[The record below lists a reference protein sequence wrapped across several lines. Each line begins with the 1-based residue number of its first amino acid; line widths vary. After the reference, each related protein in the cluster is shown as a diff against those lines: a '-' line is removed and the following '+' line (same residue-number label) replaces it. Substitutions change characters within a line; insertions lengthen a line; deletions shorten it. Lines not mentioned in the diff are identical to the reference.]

1 MLQQNIK
8 TMSKLLLA
16 AGMAL
21 ICGAAAWG
29 KNNVPDFRYPETV
42 INDATKQIEKAD
54 KKGNHKALVDGLVR
68 LSIAKSQIS
77 ADYMPELI
85 NHVDSFA
92 ARVSDVRAKSLLLGL
107 ESDIVV
113 AAYQHESY
121 KYDSRQKAG
130 DMRPS
135 DPREWCRED
144 YEDRII
150 ELTDSILCHR
160 TELLATP
167 VKDYESILEMP
178 NVCPE
183 FVPSL
188 YDMLAHHCIAKIN
201 DLADSYSNVNENS
214 AARQCVA
221 GIYANLLASHEE
233 GSAPFIYS
241 ELQRIKDSENNSKA
255 AEAELKAHL
264 LDLADK
270 YKDSPYSVEILDYLV
285 DLDSSPRTVTLA
297 RKAVARHSNYPRI
310 NALRNFLKRIDQ
322 QIMGIS
328 YSEAAKPNEEILI
341 DINKKNVDRI
351 TIRAYSVDGISDI
364 RMKNLKQMKPMMEW
378 SANLNADDR
387 QTVRFPGLPTG
398 RYILVPEFIDR
409 NSHNAVIPDQTPSVL
424 TVSAIDIMMVN
435 RINGDYFL
443 MVVDTDSSKPIEGA
457 TVTVC
462 KDEDGKIVKSLRTD
476 ANGYAMLNSLN
487 DYGYYYFQ
495 AIVGND
501 HSRSLSTWLNYAST
515 EGSRHLKATVF
526 TDRGVYRP
534 GETVN
539 FAVAAYVSGMRF
551 LETAKKKSLT
561 VELQNTA
568 DETIASQTLQTDE
581 FGRVSGSFTLPTDGL
596 TGTFQLVVVSGDM
609 PVVWRNIEVSE
620 YKAPTFFIEIDREKS
635 ELSDLRHV
643 LIKGKAMTFSQM
655 PLAETD
661 VKVALSESFSWWW
674 DDMDFSDYETTVAT
688 DSNGEFSIRVP
699 AECFSAAKGE
709 IFVNAKVSATDS
721 RGETQTASAIL
732 KMGKLVSLPE
742 LSDITAN
749 ADKPVALSQD
759 LKNFDNLTYEITD
772 SASNV
777 VKKGALSPDN
787 ITIDANDIASGE
799 YTTKVSMP
807 DGSGSSS
814 FRLRLY
820 RFSDAMPAFDTP
832 MLIDNDTNIKCAA
845 DGSFAL
851 NWGNSKPHWFF
862 YVIACDG
869 NVTDYGWHHAEAG
882 MHKFTGKA
890 EFAPRGSSCL
900 CLYWTDKH
908 ETKSAFIT
916 LTPATPQDS
925 IEIVA
930 ETFRDNITPGGKE
943 TWKLRIKNNN
953 GKTFRSAVIANMYDA
968 ALNSICINTYR
979 FSPTYTTADEY
990 WQDFRDPSDCHSIIS
1005 SPLQMLDV
1013 ATFVAPWLN
1022 YYGRQLGYDYAV
1034 FECNSA
1040 PLRCYAAAPMAD
1052 AKLEECLVTK
1062 ESKTDAEATEPDRQQ
1077 SANLRDEGIKT
1088 AFFLPGLVTN
1098 EQGEVTFTFDVP
1110 NRNTQWQFSAV
1121 AYTDDLHAHYINR
1134 IVSAAKQLM
1143 VQPNLPRFVREG
1155 DCVTIS
1161 AAAQNNTDTEQTVD
1175 VIIDINGQKHAF
1187 KGIVL
1192 QAKSSKTV
1200 TASFNVPATTEIIVT
1215 TSVCQNGRTA
1225 DGQRDRIAVLPATT
1239 DVVEASP
1246 FYITADK
1253 SRADIAMPHFNHNGR
1268 LTLEYADNPAW
1279 YAASALPS
1287 MQQTAETAT
1296 AHIVNY
1302 YVATVASRIVADN
1315 QEIADAIAAW
1325 QKSPLKSRLEQNAD
1339 LKTIALDNTPWS
1351 RRAETETDMMAHIAD
1366 IADPATIQ
1374 YRQQRA
1380 LTALNDLQ
1388 RPDGGFEWFRGCR
1401 SSIWTTEEVLN
1412 LFGYLNEMGYYP
1424 ADDAIAQQIVKR
1436 AVEYCDNYY
1445 NKMSKREGA
1454 TRKSV
1459 IASASDYIFIRSM
1472 LPVTAPADS
1481 IKWIADGV
1489 VDMAASGWG
1498 DYSIMGKA
1506 KAAILLANCGRNDV
1520 ARNVVESLRQFAR
1533 KSGDRGTY
1541 WDIDGIDKVTLASTA
1556 LKALNKANPDDPMID
1571 DVRHWLLLAK
1581 ETQCWGGATKACDA
1595 INALLTTGKN
1605 WTATVRKAPQIKV
1618 GNIKI
1623 DTDAATP
1630 YFGYIR
1636 RSIDMKRNDGSI
1648 SIRRDKGCPAW
1659 GAVYCQYNAP
1669 ADSVKSH
1676 ANADIRIEKQFYV
1689 YNSANTLRPDATTE
1703 FAVGDRIQVR
1713 LTIRSERDLDFV
1725 ALTDNRGACFEP
1737 ADQLSVYEWQD
1748 GTGSYR
1754 ETRDSATNIF
1764 FSHISKGTYVIT
1776 YDVYANNA
1784 GTYTSSIASLQCQ
1797 YAPALT
1803 SHSAGATLTVE

>member
-1 MLQQNIK
+1 
-8 TMSKLLLA
+8 
-16 AGMAL
+16 MAL

-130 DMRPS
+130 DVRPS

-188 YDMLAHHCIAKIN
+188 YDMLAHHCIAEIN
-201 DLADSYSNVNENS
+201 DLADSYSKGNENS
-214 AARQCVA
+214 AAKQCVA
-221 GIYANLLASHEE
+221 GIYASLLASHEE

-241 ELQRIKDSENNSKA
+241 ELQRIKGSENNSKA

-264 LDLADK
+264 LDLANK

-285 DLDSSPRTVTLA
+285 DLDSSPRTVALA

-322 QIMGIS
+322 QTMGIS

-457 TVTVC
+457 TVTVR

-501 HSRSLSTWLNYAST
+501 HSRSLSTWLNNTST
-515 EGSRHLKATVF
+515 DDNRHLKASVF

-539 FAVAAYVSGMRF
+539 FAVAAYISGVRF

-568 DETIASQTLQTDE
+568 DKTIASQTLQTDE

-609 PVVWRNIEVSE
+609 PVVWKGIEVSE
-620 YKAPTFFIEIDREKS
+620 YKAPTFFIEINREKS
-635 ELSDLRHV
+635 ELSDLQHV
-643 LIKGKAMTFSQM
+643 TIKGKAMTFSQM

-688 DSNGEFSIRVP
+688 DSNGEFSICVP

-732 KMGKLVSLPE
+732 KMGKMASLPM
-742 LSDITAN
+742 LDNITAN
-749 ADKPVALSQD
+749 ADKPVALSRD

-777 VKKGALSPDN
+777 VKKGSLSPDN
-787 ITIDANDIASGE
+787 ITIDANNIASGE
-799 YTTKVSMP
+799 YTVKVSIP
-807 DGSGSSS
+807 DGSDSSS

-820 RFSDAMPAFDTP
+820 RFTDAKPAFDTP
-832 MLIDNDTNIKCAA
+832 MLIDNDTDIKCAA
-845 DGSFAL
+845 DDSFAL

-979 FSPTYTTADEY
+979 FSPTYTTTDEY
-990 WQDFRDPSDCHSIIS
+990 WQDFRDPSNCHSIIY

-1022 YYGRQLGYDYAV
+1022 YYGRQLGYDYFV
-1034 FECNSA
+1034 SEYNSA
-1040 PLRCYAAAPMAD
+1040 PLRGYAAAVPMAD
-1052 AKLEECLVTK
+1052 AKLEESLVTK

-1175 VIIDINGQKHAF
+1175 VVIDTNGQKHAF

-1200 TASFNVPATTEIIVT
+1200 TASFNVPASTEVVVT

-1253 SRADIAMPHFNHNGR
+1253 SRADITMPHFNRNGR

-1315 QEIADAIAAW
+1315 PEIADAIAAW

-1366 IADPATIQ
+1366 IADPATVQ

-1436 AVEYCDNYY
+1436 SVEYCDNYY

-1472 LPVTAPADS
+1472 LPVAAPADS

-1506 KAAILLANCGRNDV
+1506 KAAILLANSGRNDV

-1541 WDIDGIDKVTLASTA
+1541 WDIDGIDKVTLAATA

-1605 WTATVRKAPQIKV
+1605 WTAAVRKAPQIKV
-1618 GNIKI
+1618 GNVKI

-1764 FSHISKGTYVIT
+1764 FSHICKGTYVIT

-1784 GTYTSSIASLQCQ
+1784 GTYTSGIASLQCQ

>member
-1 MLQQNIK
+1 
-8 TMSKLLLA
+8 
-16 AGMAL
+16 MAL

-54 KKGNHKALVDGLVR
+54 KNGNHKALVDGLVR

-130 DMRPS
+130 DVRPS

-188 YDMLAHHCIAKIN
+188 YDMLAHHGIAKIN
-201 DLADSYSNVNENS
+201 DLADSYSKGNENS
-214 AARQCVA
+214 AAKQCVA
-221 GIYANLLASHEE
+221 GIYASLLASHEE

-241 ELQRIKDSENNSKA
+241 ELQRIKGSENNSKA

-285 DLDSSPRTVTLA
+285 DLDSSPRTVALA

-322 QIMGIS
+322 QTMGIS

-351 TIRAYSVDGISDI
+351 TIRAYSVDGIFDI
-364 RMKNLKQMKPMMEW
+364 RMKDLKQMKPMMEW

-457 TVTVC
+457 TVTVR

-487 DYGYYYFQ
+487 DYGYYYFH

-501 HSRSLSTWLNYAST
+501 HSRSLSTWLNNTST
-515 EGSRHLKATVF
+515 DDNRHLKASVF

-539 FAVAAYVSGMRF
+539 FAVAAYISGVRF
-551 LETAKKKSLT
+551 LETAKKKPLT

-635 ELSDLRHV
+635 ELSDLQHV
-643 LIKGKAMTFSQM
+643 TIKGKAMTFSQM

-688 DSNGEFSIRVP
+688 DSNGEFSICVP

-732 KMGKLVSLPE
+732 KMGKMASLPM
-742 LSDITAN
+742 LDNITAN
-749 ADKPVALSQD
+749 ADKPVALSRD

-772 SASNV
+772 TASNV
-777 VKKGALSPDN
+777 VKKGSLSPDN
-787 ITIDANDIASGE
+787 ITIDANNIASGE
-799 YTTKVSMP
+799 YTVKVSIP
-807 DGSGSSS
+807 DGSDSSS

-832 MLIDNDTNIKCAA
+832 MLIDNDTDIKCAA

-930 ETFRDNITPGGKE
+930 ETFRNNITPGGKE

-990 WQDFRDPSDCHSIIS
+990 WQDFRDPSDCHSIIY
-1005 SPLQMLDV
+1005 SPLQTLDV

-1022 YYGRQLGYDYAV
+1022 YYDCQLGYDYFV
-1034 FECNSA
+1034 SEYNSA
-1040 PLRCYAAAPMAD
+1040 PLRGYAAAAPMAD
-1052 AKLEECLVTK
+1052 AKLEESLVTK

-1175 VIIDINGQKHAF
+1175 VVIDINGQKHAF

-1200 TASFNVPATTEIIVT
+1200 TASFNVPASTEVVVT

-1253 SRADIAMPHFNHNGR
+1253 SRADITMPHFNHDGR

-1287 MQQTAETAT
+1287 MQQTAKTAT

-1366 IADPATIQ
+1366 IADPATVQ

-1472 LPVTAPADS
+1472 LPVAAPADS

-1506 KAAILLANCGRNDV
+1506 KAAILLANSGRNDV

-1571 DVRHWLLLAK
+1571 DVRHWLMLAK

-1605 WTATVRKAPQIKV
+1605 WTAAVRKAPQIKV
-1618 GNIKI
+1618 GNVKI

-1784 GTYTSSIASLQCQ
+1784 GTYTSGIASLQCQ

>member
-1 MLQQNIK
+1 
-8 TMSKLLLA
+8 
-16 AGMAL
+16 MAL

-54 KKGNHKALVDGLVR
+54 KKGNLKALVDGLVR

-130 DMRPS
+130 DVRPS

-150 ELTDSILCHR
+150 ELTDSILYHR

-188 YDMLAHHCIAKIN
+188 YDMLAHHGIAKIN
-201 DLADSYSNVNENS
+201 DLADSYPNGNENS
-214 AARQCVA
+214 TARQCVA

-241 ELQRIKDSENNSKA
+241 ELQRIKGSENNSKA

-285 DLDSSPRTVTLA
+285 DLDSSPRTVALA

-322 QIMGIS
+322 QTMGIS

-351 TIRAYSVDGISDI
+351 TIRAYSVDGIFDI

-378 SANLNADDR
+378 SANLNADDH

-409 NSHNAVIPDQTPSVL
+409 NSHRAVIPNQTPSVL

-457 TVTVC
+457 TVTVR

-476 ANGYAMLNSLN
+476 ANGYAMLN

-501 HSRSLSTWLNYAST
+501 HSRSLSTWLNNTST
-515 EGSRHLKATVF
+515 DDNRHLKATVF

-635 ELSDLRHV
+635 ELSDLQHIT
-643 LIKGKAMTFSQM
+643 IKGKAMTFSQM

-688 DSNGEFSIRVP
+688 DSNGEFSICVP

-732 KMGKLVSLPE
+732 KMGKMASLPM
-742 LSDITAN
+742 LDNITAN
-749 ADKPVALSQD
+749 ADKPVALSRD

-772 SASNV
+772 TASNV
-777 VKKGALSPDN
+777 VKKGSLSPDN
-787 ITIDANDIASGE
+787 ITIDANNIASGE
-799 YTTKVSMP
+799 YTVKVSIP
-807 DGSGSSS
+807 DGSDSSS

-820 RFSDAMPAFDTP
+820 RFTDAKPAFDTP
-832 MLIDNDTNIKCAA
+832 MLIDNDTDIKCAA
-845 DGSFAL
+845 DGSFSL
-851 NWGNSKPHWFF
+851 NWGNSRPHWFF

-900 CLYWTDKH
+900 CIYWTDKH

-990 WQDFRDPSDCHSIIS
+990 WQDFRDPSNCHSIIY
-1005 SPLQMLDV
+1005 SPLQTLDV

-1022 YYGRQLGYDYAV
+1022 YYGRQLGYDYFV
-1034 FECNSA
+1034 SEYNSA
-1040 PLRCYAAAPMAD
+1040 PLRGYAAAAPMAD
-1052 AKLEECLVTK
+1052 AKLEESLVTK
-1062 ESKTDAEATEPDRQQ
+1062 ELKTGAGATEPDIQQ

-1175 VIIDINGQKHAF
+1175 VVIDTNGQRHAF

-1200 TASFNVPATTEIIVT
+1200 TASFNVPASTEVVVT

-1253 SRADIAMPHFNHNGR
+1253 SRADITMPHFNHDGR

-1366 IADPATIQ
+1366 IADPATVQ

-1472 LPVTAPADS
+1472 LPVAAPADS

-1506 KAAILLANCGRNDV
+1506 KAAILLANSDRNDV

-1556 LKALNKANPDDPMID
+1556 LKALNKVNPDDPMID

-1605 WTATVRKAPQIKV
+1605 WTAATRKAPQIKV
-1618 GNIKI
+1618 GNVKI

-1784 GTYTSSIASLQCQ
+1784 GTYTSGIASLQCQ

-1803 SHSAGATLTVE
+1803 SHSAGTSLTVR

>member
-1 MLQQNIK
+1 
-8 TMSKLLLA
+8 
-16 AGMAL
+16 MAL

-42 INDATKQIEKAD
+42 INNATKQIEKAD

-130 DMRPS
+130 DVRPS

-150 ELTDSILCHR
+150 ELTDSILYHR

-188 YDMLAHHCIAKIN
+188 YDMLAHHCIAEIN
-201 DLADSYSNVNENS
+201 DLADSYSKGNENS
-214 AARQCVA
+214 AAKQCVA
-221 GIYANLLASHEE
+221 GIYASLLASHEE

-241 ELQRIKDSENNSKA
+241 ELQRIKGSENNSKA

-264 LDLADK
+264 LNLADK

-285 DLDSSPRTVTLA
+285 DLDSSPRTVALA

-322 QIMGIS
+322 QTMGIS

-351 TIRAYSVDGISDI
+351 TIRAYSVDGIFDI
-364 RMKNLKQMKPMMEW
+364 WMKNLKQMKPMMEW
-378 SANLNADDR
+378 SANLNADDH

-409 NSHNAVIPDQTPSVL
+409 NSHNAVIPNQTPSVL

-457 TVTVC
+457 TVTVR

-501 HSRSLSTWLNYAST
+501 HSRSLSTWLNNTST
-515 EGSRHLKATVF
+515 DDNRHLKASVF

-539 FAVAAYVSGMRF
+539 FAVAAYISGVRF
-551 LETAKKKSLT
+551 LETAKKKPLT

-568 DETIASQTLQTDE
+568 DKTIASQTLQTDE

-620 YKAPTFFIEIDREKS
+620 YKAPTFFIEINREKS
-635 ELSDLRHV
+635 ELSDLQHV
-643 LIKGKAMTFSQM
+643 TINGKAMTFSQM

-688 DSNGEFSIRVP
+688 DSNGEFSICVP

-732 KMGKLVSLPE
+732 KMGKMASLPE

-777 VKKGALSPDN
+777 VKKGSLSPDN
-787 ITIDANDIASGE
+787 ITIDANNIASGE
-799 YTTKVSMP
+799 YTVTVSIP
-807 DGSGSSS
+807 DGSDSSS

-820 RFSDAMPAFDTP
+820 RFTDAKPAFDTP
-832 MLIDNDTNIKCAA
+832 MLIDNDTDIKCAA
-845 DGSFAL
+845 DDSFSL
-851 NWGNSKPHWFF
+851 NWGNSRPHWFF

-1005 SPLQMLDV
+1005 SPLQTLDV

-1040 PLRCYAAAPMAD
+1040 PLRCYAAAAPMAD
-1052 AKLEECLVTK
+1052 AKLEESLVTK

-1175 VIIDINGQKHAF
+1175 VVIDINGQKHAF

-1200 TASFNVPATTEIIVT
+1200 TASFNVPASTEVIVT

-1253 SRADIAMPHFNHNGR
+1253 SRADIAMPHFNRNGR

-1366 IADPATIQ
+1366 IADPATVQ

-1472 LPVTAPADS
+1472 LPVAAPADS

-1506 KAAILLANCGRNDV
+1506 KAAILLANSGRNDV

-1541 WDIDGIDKVTLASTA
+1541 WDIDGIDKVTLAATA

-1605 WTATVRKAPQIKV
+1605 WTAAVRKAPQIKV
-1618 GNIKI
+1618 GNVKI

-1784 GTYTSSIASLQCQ
+1784 GTYTSGIASLQCQ

>member
-1 MLQQNIK
+1 
-8 TMSKLLLA
+8 MSKLLLA

-130 DMRPS
+130 DVRPS

-201 DLADSYSNVNENS
+201 DLADSYSKGNENS
-214 AARQCVA
+214 AAKQYVA
-221 GIYANLLASHEE
+221 GIYASLLASHEE

-285 DLDSSPRTVTLA
+285 DLDSSPRTVALA

-322 QIMGIS
+322 QTMGIS

-378 SANLNADDR
+378 SANLNADDH

-409 NSHNAVIPDQTPSVL
+409 NSHNAVIPNQTPSVL

-457 TVTVC
+457 TVTVR

-487 DYGYYYFQ
+487 DYGYYYFH

-501 HSRSLSTWLNYAST
+501 HSRSLSTWLNNTST
-515 EGSRHLKATVF
+515 DDNRHLKASVF

-635 ELSDLRHV
+635 ELSDLQHV
-643 LIKGKAMTFSQM
+643 TIKGKAMTFSQM

-674 DDMDFSDYETTVAT
+674 DDMDFSDYETTVST
-688 DSNGEFSIRVP
+688 DSNGEFSICVP

-721 RGETQTASAIL
+721 RGETQTAAAIL
-732 KMGKLVSLPE
+732 KMGKLASLPE

-749 ADKPVALSQD
+749 ADKPVKLNKD
-759 LKNFDNLTYEITD
+759 LRNFDSLTYEITD

-777 VKKGALSPDN
+777 VKKGSLSPDN
-787 ITIDANDIASGE
+787 ITIDANGIASGE
-799 YTTKVSMP
+799 YTVTVSIP

-814 FRLRLY
+814 FRLRLC
-820 RFSDAMPAFDTP
+820 RFSDAMPTFDTP
-832 MLIDNDTNIKCAA
+832 MLVDKDADIKCAA
-845 DGSFAL
+845 DGSFSL
-851 NWGNSKPHWFF
+851 NWGNSRPHWFF

-990 WQDFRDPSDCHSIIS
+990 WQDFRDPSDCHSSIY

-1022 YYGRQLGYDYAV
+1022 YYGRQLDYDYAV

-1052 AKLEECLVTK
+1052 AKLEESLVTK
-1062 ESKTDAEATEPDRQQ
+1062 ELKTGAGATEPDRQQ

-1161 AAAQNNTDTEQTVD
+1161 AAAQNNTDTEQTAD
-1175 VIIDINGQKHAF
+1175 VVIDINGQKHAF

-1200 TASFNVPATTEIIVT
+1200 TASFNVPASTEIVVT

-1253 SRADIAMPHFNHNGR
+1253 SRADITMPHFNRNGR

-1366 IADPATIQ
+1366 IADPATVQ

-1454 TRKSV
+1454 TRKS
-1459 IASASDYIFIRSM
+1459 IITSASDYIFIRSM
-1472 LPVTAPADS
+1472 LPVAAPADS

-1498 DYSIMGKA
+1498 DYSIIGKA
-1506 KAAILLANCGRNDV
+1506 KAAILLANSGRNDV

-1605 WTATVRKAPQIKV
+1605 WTAAVRKAPQIKV
-1618 GNIKI
+1618 GNVKI

-1784 GTYTSSIASLQCQ
+1784 GTYTSGIASLQCQ

>member
-1 MLQQNIK
+1 
-8 TMSKLLLA
+8 MSKLLLA

-130 DMRPS
+130 DVRPS

-188 YDMLAHHCIAKIN
+188 YDMLALHGIAKIN
-201 DLADSYSNVNENS
+201 DLADSYSKGNENS
-214 AARQCVA
+214 AAKQCVA
-221 GIYANLLASHEE
+221 GIYASLLASHEE

-241 ELQRIKDSENNSKA
+241 ELQRIKGSENNSKA

-285 DLDSSPRTVTLA
+285 DLDSSPRTVALA

-322 QIMGIS
+322 QTMGIS

-378 SANLNADDR
+378 SANLNADDH

-457 TVTVC
+457 TVTVR

-501 HSRSLSTWLNYAST
+501 HSRSLSTWLNNTST
-515 EGSRHLKATVF
+515 DDNRHLKASVF

-539 FAVAAYVSGMRF
+539 FAVAAYISGVRF
-551 LETAKKKSLT
+551 LETAKKKPLT

-568 DETIASQTLQTDE
+568 DKTIASQTLQTDE

-620 YKAPTFFIEIDREKS
+620 YKAPTFFIEINREKS
-635 ELSDLRHV
+635 ELSDLQHV
-643 LIKGKAMTFSQM
+643 TIKGKAMTFSQM

-688 DSNGEFSIRVP
+688 DSNGEFSICVP

-721 RGETQTASAIL
+721 RGETQTAAAIL
-732 KMGKLVSLPE
+732 KMGKLASLPE

-749 ADKPVALSQD
+749 ADKPVKLNKD
-759 LKNFDNLTYEITD
+759 LRNFDSLTYEITD

-777 VKKGALSPDN
+777 VKKGSLSPDN
-787 ITIDANDIASGE
+787 ITIDANNIASGE
-799 YTTKVSMP
+799 YTVTVSIP

-832 MLIDNDTNIKCAA
+832 MLVDKDADIKCAA
-845 DGSFAL
+845 DGSFSL
-851 NWGNSKPHWFF
+851 NWGNSRPHWFF

-990 WQDFRDPSDCHSIIS
+990 WQDFRDPSDCHSIIY

-1040 PLRCYAAAPMAD
+1040 PLRCYAAAAPMAD
-1052 AKLEECLVTK
+1052 AKLEESLVTK

-1161 AAAQNNTDTEQTVD
+1161 AAAQNNTDTEQTAD
-1175 VIIDINGQKHAF
+1175 VVIDINGQKHAF

-1200 TASFNVPATTEIIVT
+1200 TASFNVPASTEVVVT

-1253 SRADIAMPHFNHNGR
+1253 SRADITMPHFNRNGR

-1366 IADPATIQ
+1366 IADPATVQ

-1424 ADDAIAQQIVKR
+1424 TDDAIAQQIVKR

-1459 IASASDYIFIRSM
+1459 IASASNYIFIRSM
-1472 LPVTAPADS
+1472 LPVAAPADS

-1489 VDMAASGWG
+1489 VDMAVSGWG

-1506 KAAILLANCGRNDV
+1506 KAAILLANSGRNDV

-1533 KSGDRGTY
+1533 KSSDRGTY
-1541 WDIDGIDKVTLASTA
+1541 WDIDGIDKVTLAATA

-1605 WTATVRKAPQIKV
+1605 RTAAVRKAPQIKV
-1618 GNIKI
+1618 GNVKI

-1784 GTYTSSIASLQCQ
+1784 GTYTSGIASLQCQ

>member
-1 MLQQNIK
+1 
-8 TMSKLLLA
+8 MSKLLLA

-130 DMRPS
+130 DVRPS

-201 DLADSYSNVNENS
+201 DLADSYSKGNENS
-214 AARQCVA
+214 AAKQCVA
-221 GIYANLLASHEE
+221 GIYASLLASHEE

-285 DLDSSPRTVTLA
+285 DLDSSPRTVALA

-322 QIMGIS
+322 QTMGIS

-364 RMKNLKQMKPMMEW
+364 RMKDLKQMKPMMEW

-457 TVTVC
+457 TVTVR

-487 DYGYYYFQ
+487 DYGYYYFH

-501 HSRSLSTWLNYAST
+501 HSRSLSTWLNNTST
-515 EGSRHLKATVF
+515 DDNRHLKASVF

-539 FAVAAYVSGMRF
+539 FAVAAYISGVRF

-609 PVVWRNIEVSE
+609 PVVWKGIEVSE

-635 ELSDLRHV
+635 ELSDLQHV
-643 LIKGKAMTFSQM
+643 TIKGKAMTFSQM

-688 DSNGEFSIRVP
+688 DSNGEFSICVP

-732 KMGKLVSLPE
+732 KMGKMASLPM
-742 LSDITAN
+742 LDNITAN

-777 VKKGALSPDN
+777 VKKGSLSPDN
-787 ITIDANDIASGE
+787 ITIDANNIASGE
-799 YTTKVSMP
+799 YTVTVSMP
-807 DGSGSSS
+807 DGSDSSS

-820 RFSDAMPAFDTP
+820 RFTDAKPAFDTP
-832 MLIDNDTNIKCAA
+832 MLIDNDTDIKCAA
-845 DGSFAL
+845 DDSFSL
-851 NWGNSKPHWFF
+851 NWGNSRPHWFF

-943 TWKLRIKNNN
+943 TWKLRVKNNN

-990 WQDFRDPSDCHSIIS
+990 WQDFRDPSNCHSIIS
-1005 SPLQMLDV
+1005 SPLQTLDV

-1040 PLRCYAAAPMAD
+1040 PLRGYAAAAPMAD
-1052 AKLEECLVTK
+1052 AKLEESRVTK
-1062 ESKTDAEATEPDRQQ
+1062 ESKTDAEATEPDRLQ

-1175 VIIDINGQKHAF
+1175 VVIDTNGQKHAF

-1200 TASFNVPATTEIIVT
+1200 TASFNVPASTEVVVT

-1253 SRADIAMPHFNHNGR
+1253 SRADITMPHFNRNGR

-1366 IADPATIQ
+1366 IADPATVQ

-1459 IASASDYIFIRSM
+1459 ITSASDYIFIRSM
-1472 LPVTAPADS
+1472 LPVAAPADS

-1506 KAAILLANCGRNDV
+1506 KAAILLANNGRNDV

-1541 WDIDGIDKVTLASTA
+1541 WDIDGIDKVTLAATA

-1605 WTATVRKAPQIKV
+1605 WTAAVRKAPQIKV
-1618 GNIKI
+1618 GNVKI

-1784 GTYTSSIASLQCQ
+1784 GTYTSGIASLQCQ

>member
-1 MLQQNIK
+1 
-8 TMSKLLLA
+8 
-16 AGMAL
+16 MAL

-130 DMRPS
+130 DVRPS

-150 ELTDSILCHR
+150 ELTDSILYHR

-188 YDMLAHHCIAKIN
+188 YDMLAHHCIAEIN
-201 DLADSYSNVNENS
+201 DLADSYSKGNENS
-214 AARQCVA
+214 AAKQCVA
-221 GIYANLLASHEE
+221 GIYASLLASHEE

-241 ELQRIKDSENNSKA
+241 ELQRIKGSENNSKA

-264 LDLADK
+264 LNLADK

-285 DLDSSPRTVTLA
+285 DLDSSPRTVALA

-322 QIMGIS
+322 QTMGIS

-351 TIRAYSVDGISDI
+351 TIRAYSVDGICDI
-364 RMKNLKQMKPMMEW
+364 RMKDLKQMKPMMEW

-457 TVTVC
+457 TVTVR

-501 HSRSLSTWLNYAST
+501 HSRSLSTWLNNTST
-515 EGSRHLKATVF
+515 DDNRHLKASVF

-539 FAVAAYVSGMRF
+539 FAVAAYISGVRF
-551 LETAKKKSLT
+551 LETAKKKPLT

-568 DETIASQTLQTDE
+568 DKTIASQTLQTDE

-635 ELSDLRHV
+635 ELSDLQHV
-643 LIKGKAMTFSQM
+643 TIKGKAMTFSQM

-688 DSNGEFSIRVP
+688 DSNGEFSICVP

-732 KMGKLVSLPE
+732 KMGKMASLPM
-742 LSDITAN
+742 LDNITAN
-749 ADKPVALSQD
+749 ADKPVALSRD

-777 VKKGALSPDN
+777 VKKGSLSPDN
-787 ITIDANDIASGE
+787 ITIDANNIASGE
-799 YTTKVSMP
+799 YTVKVSIP
-807 DGSGSSS
+807 DGSDSSS

-820 RFSDAMPAFDTP
+820 RFTDAKPAFDTP
-832 MLIDNDTNIKCAA
+832 MLIDNDTDIKCAA
-845 DGSFAL
+845 DDSFAL

-979 FSPTYTTADEY
+979 FSPTYTTTDEY
-990 WQDFRDPSDCHSIIS
+990 WQDFRDPSNCHSIIY

-1022 YYGRQLGYDYAV
+1022 YYGRQLGYDYFV
-1034 FECNSA
+1034 SEYNSA
-1040 PLRCYAAAPMAD
+1040 PLRGYAAAAPMAD
-1052 AKLEECLVTK
+1052 AKLEESLVTK

-1175 VIIDINGQKHAF
+1175 VVIDTNGQKHAF

-1200 TASFNVPATTEIIVT
+1200 TASFNVPASTEVIVT

-1253 SRADIAMPHFNHNGR
+1253 SRADIAMPHFNRNGR

-1366 IADPATIQ
+1366 IADPATVQ

-1454 TRKSV
+1454 TRKS
-1459 IASASDYIFIRSM
+1459 IITSASDYIFIRSM
-1472 LPVTAPADS
+1472 LPVAAPADS

-1506 KAAILLANCGRNDV
+1506 KAAILLANSGRNDV

-1541 WDIDGIDKVTLASTA
+1541 WDIDGIDKVTLAATA

-1605 WTATVRKAPQIKV
+1605 WTAAVRKAPQIKV
-1618 GNIKI
+1618 GNVKI

-1636 RSIDMKRNDGSI
+1636 RSIDMKRNDDSI

-1713 LTIRSERDLDFV
+1713 LSIRSERDLDFV

-1784 GTYTSSIASLQCQ
+1784 GTYTSGIASLQCQ

-1803 SHSAGATLTVE
+1803 SHSAGTSLTVR

>member
-1 MLQQNIK
+1 
-8 TMSKLLLA
+8 
-16 AGMAL
+16 MAL

-130 DMRPS
+130 DVRPS

-188 YDMLAHHCIAKIN
+188 YDMLAHHGIAKIN
-201 DLADSYSNVNENS
+201 DLADSYSKGNENS
-214 AARQCVA
+214 AAKQCVA
-221 GIYANLLASHEE
+221 GIYASLLASHEE

-241 ELQRIKDSENNSKA
+241 ELQRIKGSENNSKA

-322 QIMGIS
+322 QTMGIS

-351 TIRAYSVDGISDI
+351 TIRAYSVDGIFDI
-364 RMKNLKQMKPMMEW
+364 RMKDLKQMKPMMEW

-398 RYILVPEFIDR
+398 RYILVPKFIDR
-409 NSHNAVIPDQTPSVL
+409 NSHNAVIPNQTPSVL

-457 TVTVC
+457 TVTVR

-501 HSRSLSTWLNYAST
+501 HSRSLSTWLNNTST
-515 EGSRHLKATVF
+515 DDNRHLKASVF

-539 FAVAAYVSGMRF
+539 FAVAAYVSGVRF
-551 LETAKKKSLT
+551 LETAKKKPLT

-596 TGTFQLVVVSGDM
+596 TGTFQLVVVSGNKH
-609 PVVWRNIEVSE
+609 VWWKGIEVSE

-635 ELSDLRHV
+635 ELSDLQHV
-643 LIKGKAMTFSQM
+643 TIKGKAMTFSQM

-688 DSNGEFSIRVP
+688 DSNGEFSICVP

-732 KMGKLVSLPE
+732 KMGKMASLPE

-777 VKKGALSPDN
+777 VKKGSLSPDN

-799 YTTKVSMP
+799 YTVTVSMP
-807 DGSGSSS
+807 DGSGSTS
-814 FRLRLY
+814 FLLRLY

-832 MLIDNDTNIKCAA
+832 MLVDKDADIKCAA
-845 DGSFAL
+845 DGSFSL
-851 NWGNSKPHWFF
+851 NWGNSRPHWFF

-990 WQDFRDPSDCHSIIS
+990 WQDFRDPSDCHSIIY

-1040 PLRCYAAAPMAD
+1040 PLRCYAAAAPMAD
-1052 AKLEECLVTK
+1052 AKLEESLVTK
-1062 ESKTDAEATEPDRQQ
+1062 KSKTDAEATEPDRQQ

-1175 VIIDINGQKHAF
+1175 VVIDTNGQKHAF

-1200 TASFNVPATTEIIVT
+1200 TASFNVPASTEVIVT

-1246 FYITADK
+1246 VYITADK
-1253 SRADIAMPHFNHNGR
+1253 SRADITMPHFNRNGR

-1366 IADPATIQ
+1366 IADPATVQ

-1388 RPDGGFEWFRGCR
+1388 RHDGGFEWFRGCR

-1472 LPVTAPADS
+1472 LPVAAPADS
-1481 IKWIADGV
+1481 IKLIADGV

-1506 KAAILLANCGRNDV
+1506 KAAILLANSGRNDV
-1520 ARNVVESLRQFAR
+1520 ARNVVESLRQFDR

-1556 LKALNKANPDDPMID
+1556 LKALNKVNPDDPMID

-1605 WTATVRKAPQIKV
+1605 WTAAVRKAPQIKV
-1618 GNIKI
+1618 GNVKI

-1784 GTYTSSIASLQCQ
+1784 GTYTSGIASLQCQ

>member
-1 MLQQNIK
+1 
-8 TMSKLLLA
+8 
-16 AGMAL
+16 MAL

-130 DMRPS
+130 DVRPS

-150 ELTDSILCHR
+150 ELTDSILYHR

-188 YDMLAHHCIAKIN
+188 YDMLAHHCIAEIN
-201 DLADSYSNVNENS
+201 DLADSYSKGNENS
-214 AARQCVA
+214 AAKQCVA
-221 GIYANLLASHEE
+221 GIYASLLASHEE

-241 ELQRIKDSENNSKA
+241 ELQRIKGSENNSKA

-264 LDLADK
+264 LNLADK

-285 DLDSSPRTVTLA
+285 DLDSSPRTVALA
-297 RKAVARHSNYPRI
+297 RKAVARHCNYPRI

-322 QIMGIS
+322 QTMGIS

-409 NSHNAVIPDQTPSVL
+409 NSHRAVITDQTPSVL

-457 TVTVC
+457 TVTVR

-501 HSRSLSTWLNYAST
+501 HSRSLSTWLNNTST
-515 EGSRHLKATVF
+515 DDNRHLKASVF

-539 FAVAAYVSGMRF
+539 FAVAAYISGVRF

-568 DETIASQTLQTDE
+568 DKTIASQTLQTDE

-609 PVVWRNIEVSE
+609 PVVWKGIEVSE

-635 ELSDLRHV
+635 ELSDLQHV
-643 LIKGKAMTFSQM
+643 TIKGKAMTFSQM
-655 PLAETD
+655 PLAETN

-674 DDMDFSDYETTVAT
+674 DDMDFSDYETTVST
-688 DSNGEFSIRVP
+688 DSNGEFSICVP

-721 RGETQTASAIL
+721 RGETQTAAAIL
-732 KMGKLVSLPE
+732 KMGKLASLPE

-749 ADKPVALSQD
+749 ADKPVKLNKD
-759 LKNFDNLTYEITD
+759 LRNFDSLTYEITD

-777 VKKGALSPDN
+777 VKKGSLSPDN
-787 ITIDANDIASGE
+787 ITIDANNIASGE
-799 YTTKVSMP
+799 YTVTVSIP

-820 RFSDAMPAFDTP
+820 RFIDAMPAFDTP
-832 MLIDNDTNIKCAA
+832 MLVDKDADIKCAA
-845 DGSFAL
+845 DGSFSL
-851 NWGNSKPHWFF
+851 NWGNSRPHWFF

-1005 SPLQMLDV
+1005 SPLQTLDV

-1022 YYGRQLGYDYAV
+1022 YYGRQLGYGYAV

-1040 PLRCYAAAPMAD
+1040 PLRCYAN
-1052 AKLEECLVTK
+1052 AKLEESLVTK

-1175 VIIDINGQKHAF
+1175 VVIDTNGQRHAF

-1200 TASFNVPATTEIIVT
+1200 TASFNVPASTEVVVI

-1253 SRADIAMPHFNHNGR
+1253 SRADIAMPHFNRNGR

-1315 QEIADAIAAW
+1315 PEIADAIAAW

-1366 IADPATIQ
+1366 IADPATVQ

-1472 LPVTAPADS
+1472 LPVAAPADS

-1506 KAAILLANCGRNDV
+1506 KAAILLANSGRNDV

-1541 WDIDGIDKVTLASTA
+1541 WDINGIDKVTLASTA

-1605 WTATVRKAPQIKV
+1605 WTAAVRKAPQIKV
-1618 GNIKI
+1618 GNVKI
-1623 DTDAATP
+1623 DTDVTTP

-1784 GTYTSSIASLQCQ
+1784 GTYTSGIASLQCQ

>member
-1 MLQQNIK
+1 
-8 TMSKLLLA
+8 
-16 AGMAL
+16 MAL

-29 KNNVPDFRYPETV
+29 KNNVPDFRYPEIV

-130 DMRPS
+130 DVRPS

-167 VKDYESILEMP
+167 VKDYESIIEMP

-201 DLADSYSNVNENS
+201 DLADSYPNDNENS

-221 GIYANLLASHEE
+221 GIYASLLASHEE

-285 DLDSSPRTVTLA
+285 DLDSSPRTVALA

-322 QIMGIS
+322 QTMGIS

-351 TIRAYSVDGISDI
+351 TIRAYSVDGICDI
-364 RMKNLKQMKPMMEW
+364 RMKDLKQMKPMMEW

-457 TVTVC
+457 TVTVR

-501 HSRSLSTWLNYAST
+501 HSRSLSTWLNNTST
-515 EGSRHLKATVF
+515 DDNRHLKASVF

-539 FAVAAYVSGMRF
+539 FAVAAYISGVRF
-551 LETAKKKSLT
+551 LETAKKKPLT

-568 DETIASQTLQTDE
+568 DKTIASQTLQTDE

-609 PVVWRNIEVSE
+609 PVVWKGIEVSE
-620 YKAPTFFIEIDREKS
+620 YKAPTFFIEINREKS
-635 ELSDLRHV
+635 ELSDLQHV
-643 LIKGKAMTFSQM
+643 TIKGKAMTFSQM

-674 DDMDFSDYETTVAT
+674 DDMDFSDYETTVTT
-688 DSNGEFSIRVP
+688 DNSGEFSICVP

-732 KMGKLVSLPE
+732 KMGKMASLPM
-742 LSDITAN
+742 LDNITAN
-749 ADKPVALSQD
+749 ADKPVALSRD

-777 VKKGALSPDN
+777 VKKGSLSPDN
-787 ITIDANDIASGE
+787 ITIDANNIASGE
-799 YTTKVSMP
+799 YTVTVSIP

-832 MLIDNDTNIKCAA
+832 MLIDNDTDIKCAA
-845 DGSFAL
+845 DDSFSL
-851 NWGNSKPHWFF
+851 NWGNSRPHWFF

-1005 SPLQMLDV
+1005 SPLQTLDV

-1022 YYGRQLGYDYAV
+1022 YYGRQLDYDYAV

-1040 PLRCYAAAPMAD
+1040 PLRCYAAA
-1052 AKLEECLVTK
+1052 KLEESLVTK

-1161 AAAQNNTDTEQTVD
+1161 AAAQNNTDTEQTAD
-1175 VIIDINGQKHAF
+1175 VVIDINGQKHAF

-1200 TASFNVPATTEIIVT
+1200 TASFNVPASTEIVVT

-1253 SRADIAMPHFNHNGR
+1253 SRADITMPHFNRNGR

-1472 LPVTAPADS
+1472 LPVAAPADS

-1489 VDMAASGWG
+1489 IDMAASRWG

-1506 KAAILLANCGRNDV
+1506 KAAILLANSGRNDV
-1520 ARNVVESLRQFAR
+1520 ARNIVESLRQFAR

-1605 WTATVRKAPQIKV
+1605 WTAAVRKAPQIKV
-1618 GNIKI
+1618 GNVKI

-1648 SIRRDKGCPAW
+1648 RIRRDKGCPAW

-1784 GTYTSSIASLQCQ
+1784 GTYTSGIASLQCQ

>member
-1 MLQQNIK
+1 
-8 TMSKLLLA
+8 
-16 AGMAL
+16 MAL

-130 DMRPS
+130 DVRPA
-135 DPREWCRED
+135 DPRDWCRED

-188 YDMLAHHCIAKIN
+188 YDMLAHHGIAKIN
-201 DLADSYSNVNENS
+201 DLADSFSKDNENS
-214 AARQCVA
+214 AAKQCVA
-221 GIYANLLASHEE
+221 GIYASLLASHEE

-241 ELQRIKDSENNSKA
+241 ELQRIKGSENNSKA

-322 QIMGIS
+322 QTMGIS

-351 TIRAYSVDGISDI
+351 TIRAYSVDGIFDI

-457 TVTVC
+457 TVTVR
-462 KDEDGKIVKSLRTD
+462 KDEDGKIVKNLRTD

-539 FAVAAYVSGMRF
+539 FAVAAYISGVRF

-568 DETIASQTLQTDE
+568 DKTIASQTLQTDE

-635 ELSDLRHV
+635 ELSDLQHV
-643 LIKGKAMTFSQM
+643 TIKGKAMTFSQM

-674 DDMDFSDYETTVAT
+674 DDMDFSDYETTVTT
-688 DSNGEFSIRVP
+688 DSNGEFSICVP

-721 RGETQTASAIL
+721 RGETQTAAAIL
-732 KMGKLVSLPE
+732 KMGKLASLPE

-749 ADKPVALSQD
+749 ADKPVKLNKD
-759 LKNFDNLTYEITD
+759 LRNFDSLTYEITD

-777 VKKGALSPDN
+777 VKKGSLSPDN
-787 ITIDANDIASGE
+787 ITIDANNIASGE
-799 YTTKVSMP
+799 YTVTVSIP

-832 MLIDNDTNIKCAA
+832 MLVDKDADIKCAA

-990 WQDFRDPSDCHSIIS
+990 WQDFRDPSDCHSIIY
-1005 SPLQMLDV
+1005 SPLQTLDV

-1022 YYGRQLGYDYAV
+1022 YYGRQLGYDYFV
-1034 FECNSA
+1034 SEYNSA
-1040 PLRCYAAAPMAD
+1040 PLRGYAAAAPMAD
-1052 AKLEECLVTK
+1052 AKLEESLVTK

-1175 VIIDINGQKHAF
+1175 VVIDTNGQRHAF

-1200 TASFNVPATTEIIVT
+1200 TASFNVPASTEVVVT

-1253 SRADIAMPHFNHNGR
+1253 SRADITMPHFNRNGR
-1268 LTLEYADNPAW
+1268 LTLEYADNPVW

-1325 QKSPLKSRLEQNAD
+1325 QKSPLRSRLEQNAD

-1366 IADPATIQ
+1366 IADPATVQ

-1472 LPVTAPADS
+1472 LPVAAPADS

-1506 KAAILLANCGRNDV
+1506 KAAILLANSGRNDV

-1533 KSGDRGTY
+1533 KSSDRGTY
-1541 WDIDGIDKVTLASTA
+1541 WDIDGIDKVTLAATA

-1605 WTATVRKAPQIKV
+1605 WTAAVRKAPQIKV
-1618 GNIKI
+1618 GNVKI

-1676 ANADIRIEKQFYV
+1676 ANADIRIGKQFYV

-1784 GTYTSSIASLQCQ
+1784 GTYTSGIASLQCQ

>member
-1 MLQQNIK
+1 
-8 TMSKLLLA
+8 
-16 AGMAL
+16 MAL

-130 DMRPS
+130 DVRPS

-167 VKDYESILEMP
+167 VKDYESIIEMP

-188 YDMLAHHCIAKIN
+188 YDMLAHHGIAKIN
-201 DLADSYSNVNENS
+201 DLADSYSKGNENS
-214 AARQCVA
+214 AAKQCVA
-221 GIYANLLASHEE
+221 GIYASLLASHEE

-241 ELQRIKDSENNSKA
+241 ELQRIKGSENNSKA

-285 DLDSSPRTVTLA
+285 DLDSSPRTVTLV

-322 QIMGIS
+322 QTMGIS

-351 TIRAYSVDGISDI
+351 TIRAYSVDGICDI
-364 RMKNLKQMKPMMEW
+364 RMKDLKQMKPMMEW

-457 TVTVC
+457 TVTVR

-501 HSRSLSTWLNYAST
+501 HSRSLSTWLNNTST
-515 EGSRHLKATVF
+515 DDNRHLKASVF

-539 FAVAAYVSGMRF
+539 FAVAAYISGVRF

-568 DETIASQTLQTDE
+568 DKTIASQTLQTDE

-620 YKAPTFFIEIDREKS
+620 YKAPTFFIEINREKS
-635 ELSDLRHV
+635 ELSDLQHV
-643 LIKGKAMTFSQM
+643 TIKGKAMTFSQM

-688 DSNGEFSIRVP
+688 DSNGEFSICVP

-732 KMGKLVSLPE
+732 KMGKMASLPM
-742 LSDITAN
+742 LDNITAN
-749 ADKPVALSQD
+749 ADKPVALSRD

-777 VKKGALSPDN
+777 VKKGSLSPDN
-787 ITIDANDIASGE
+787 ITIDANNIASGE
-799 YTTKVSMP
+799 YTVTVSIP
-807 DGSGSSS
+807 DGSDSSS

-820 RFSDAMPAFDTP
+820 RFTDAKPAFDTP
-832 MLIDNDTNIKCAA
+832 MLIDNDTDIKCAA
-845 DGSFAL
+845 DDSFAL

-979 FSPTYTTADEY
+979 FSPTYTTTDEY
-990 WQDFRDPSDCHSIIS
+990 WQDFRDPSNCHSIIY

-1022 YYGRQLGYDYAV
+1022 YYGRQLGYDYFV
-1034 FECNSA
+1034 SEYNSA
-1040 PLRCYAAAPMAD
+1040 PLRGYAAAAPMAD
-1052 AKLEECLVTK
+1052 AKLEESLVTK

-1175 VIIDINGQKHAF
+1175 VVIDTNGQKHAF

-1200 TASFNVPATTEIIVT
+1200 TASFNVPASTEVIVT

-1253 SRADIAMPHFNHNGR
+1253 SRADIAMPHFNRNGR

-1366 IADPATIQ
+1366 IADPATVQ

-1454 TRKSV
+1454 TRKS
-1459 IASASDYIFIRSM
+1459 IITSASDYIFIRSM
-1472 LPVTAPADS
+1472 LPVAAPADS

-1506 KAAILLANCGRNDV
+1506 KAAILLANSGRNDV

-1541 WDIDGIDKVTLASTA
+1541 WDIDGIDKVTLAATA

-1605 WTATVRKAPQIKV
+1605 WTAAVRKAPQIKV
-1618 GNIKI
+1618 GNVKI

-1784 GTYTSSIASLQCQ
+1784 GTYTSGIASLQCQ

>member
-1 MLQQNIK
+1 
-8 TMSKLLLA
+8 MSKLLLA

-130 DMRPS
+130 DVRPS

-188 YDMLAHHCIAKIN
+188 YDMLAHHGIAKIN
-201 DLADSYSNVNENS
+201 DLADSYSKGNENS
-214 AARQCVA
+214 AAKQCVA
-221 GIYANLLASHEE
+221 GIYASLLASHEE

-285 DLDSSPRTVTLA
+285 DLDSSPRTVALA

-322 QIMGIS
+322 QTMGIS

-351 TIRAYSVDGISDI
+351 TIRAYSVDGICDI
-364 RMKNLKQMKPMMEW
+364 RMKDLKQMKPMMEW

-435 RINGDYFL
+435 RINNGDYFL

-457 TVTVC
+457 TVTVR

-501 HSRSLSTWLNYAST
+501 HSRSLSTWLNNTST
-515 EGSRHLKATVF
+515 DDNRHLKASVF

-539 FAVAAYVSGMRF
+539 FAVAAYISGVRF
-551 LETAKKKSLT
+551 LETAKKKPLT

-596 TGTFQLVVVSGDM
+596 TGTFQLVVVSGNKH
-609 PVVWRNIEVSE
+609 VWWKGIEVSE
-620 YKAPTFFIEIDREKS
+620 YKAPTFFIEINREKS
-635 ELSDLRHV
+635 ELSDLQHV
-643 LIKGKAMTFSQM
+643 TIKGKAMTFSQM

-674 DDMDFSDYETTVAT
+674 DDMDFSDYETTVTT
-688 DSNGEFSIRVP
+688 DNSGEFSICVP

-732 KMGKLVSLPE
+732 KMGKMASLPM
-742 LSDITAN
+742 LDNITAN

-759 LKNFDNLTYEITD
+759 LRNFDSLTYEITD

-777 VKKGALSPDN
+777 VKKGSLSPDN
-787 ITIDANDIASGE
+787 ITIDANNIASGE
-799 YTTKVSMP
+799 YTVTVSIP

-832 MLIDNDTNIKCAA
+832 MLIDNDTDIKCAA
-845 DGSFAL
+845 DDSFSL
-851 NWGNSKPHWFF
+851 NWGNSRPHWFF

-990 WQDFRDPSDCHSIIS
+990 WQDFRDPSDCHSIIY

-1040 PLRCYAAAPMAD
+1040 PLRCYAAAAPMAD
-1052 AKLEECLVTK
+1052 AKLEESLVTK

-1175 VIIDINGQKHAF
+1175 VVIDTNGQRHAF

-1200 TASFNVPATTEIIVT
+1200 TASFNVPASTEVVVT

-1253 SRADIAMPHFNHNGR
+1253 SRADIAMPHFNRNGR

-1315 QEIADAIAAW
+1315 PEIADAIAAW

-1366 IADPATIQ
+1366 IADPATVQ

-1459 IASASDYIFIRSM
+1459 IASASDYLFIRSM
-1472 LPVTAPADS
+1472 LPVAAPADS

-1506 KAAILLANCGRNDV
+1506 KAAILLANSGRNDV

-1541 WDIDGIDKVTLASTA
+1541 WDIDGIDKVTLAATA

-1605 WTATVRKAPQIKV
+1605 WTAAVRKAPQIKV
-1618 GNIKI
+1618 GNVKI

-1784 GTYTSSIASLQCQ
+1784 GTYTSGIASLQCQ

>member
-1 MLQQNIK
+1 
-8 TMSKLLLA
+8 
-16 AGMAL
+16 MAL

-130 DMRPS
+130 DVRPS

-188 YDMLAHHCIAKIN
+188 YDMLAHHGIAKIN
-201 DLADSYSNVNENS
+201 DLADSYSKGNENS
-214 AARQCVA
+214 AAKQCVA
-221 GIYANLLASHEE
+221 GIYASLLASHEE

-241 ELQRIKDSENNSKA
+241 ELQRIKGSENNSKA

-285 DLDSSPRTVTLA
+285 NLDSSPRTVTLA

-322 QIMGIS
+322 QTMGIS

-351 TIRAYSVDGISDI
+351 TIRAYSVDGIFDI

-457 TVTVC
+457 TVTVR

-501 HSRSLSTWLNYAST
+501 HSRSLSTWLNNTST
-515 EGSRHLKATVF
+515 DDNRHLKASVF

-539 FAVAAYVSGMRF
+539 FAVAAYISGVRF
-551 LETAKKKSLT
+551 LETAKKKPLT

-568 DETIASQTLQTDE
+568 DKTIASQTLQTDE

-620 YKAPTFFIEIDREKS
+620 YKAPTFFIEINREKS
-635 ELSDLRHV
+635 ELSDLQHV
-643 LIKGKAMTFSQM
+643 TIKGKAMTFSQM

-674 DDMDFSDYETTVAT
+674 DDMDFSDYETTVTT
-688 DSNGEFSIRVP
+688 DNSGEFAIRVP

-721 RGETQTASAIL
+721 RGETQTAAAIL
-732 KMGKLVSLPE
+732 KMGKLASLPE

-749 ADKPVALSQD
+749 ADKPVKLNKD
-759 LKNFDNLTYEITD
+759 LRNFDSLTYEITD

-777 VKKGALSPDN
+777 VKKGSLSPDN
-787 ITIDANDIASGE
+787 ITIDANNIASGE
-799 YTTKVSMP
+799 YTVTVSIP
-807 DGSGSSS
+807 DDGSGSSS

-832 MLIDNDTNIKCAA
+832 MLVDKDADIKCAA
-845 DGSFAL
+845 DGSFSL
-851 NWGNSKPHWFF
+851 NWGNSRPHWFF

-1005 SPLQMLDV
+1005 SPLQTLDV
-1013 ATFVAPWLN
+1013 ATFVALWQN
-1022 YYGRQLGYDYAV
+1022 YYGRQLGYGYAV

-1040 PLRCYAAAPMAD
+1040 PLRCYAN
-1052 AKLEECLVTK
+1052 AKLEESLVTK

-1175 VIIDINGQKHAF
+1175 VVIDTNGQRHAF

-1200 TASFNVPATTEIIVT
+1200 TASFNVPASTEVVVT

-1253 SRADIAMPHFNHNGR
+1253 SRADITMPHFNRNGR

-1287 MQQTAETAT
+1287 MLQTAETAT

-1366 IADPATIQ
+1366 IADPATVQ

-1472 LPVTAPADS
+1472 LPVAAPADS

-1489 VDMAASGWG
+1489 IDMAASGWG

-1506 KAAILLANCGRNDV
+1506 KAAILLANSGRNDV
-1520 ARNVVESLRQFAR
+1520 ARNIVESLRQFAR

-1605 WTATVRKAPQIKV
+1605 WTAAVRKAPQIKV
-1618 GNIKI
+1618 GNVKI

-1784 GTYTSSIASLQCQ
+1784 GTYTSGIASLQCQ

>member
-1 MLQQNIK
+1 
-8 TMSKLLLA
+8 
-16 AGMAL
+16 MAL

-130 DMRPS
+130 DVRPS

-150 ELTDSILCHR
+150 ELTDSILYHR

-188 YDMLAHHCIAKIN
+188 YDMLAHHCIAEIN
-201 DLADSYSNVNENS
+201 DLADSYSKGNENS
-214 AARQCVA
+214 AAKQCVA
-221 GIYANLLASHEE
+221 GIYASLLASHEE

-241 ELQRIKDSENNSKA
+241 ELQRIKGSENNSKA

-264 LDLADK
+264 LNLADK

-285 DLDSSPRTVTLA
+285 DLDSSPRTVALA
-297 RKAVARHSNYPRI
+297 RKAVARHCNYPRI

-322 QIMGIS
+322 QTMGIS

-409 NSHNAVIPDQTPSVL
+409 NSHRAVITDQTPSVL

-457 TVTVC
+457 TVTVR

-501 HSRSLSTWLNYAST
+501 HSRSLSTWLNNTST
-515 EGSRHLKATVF
+515 DDNRHLKASVF

-539 FAVAAYVSGMRF
+539 FAVAAYISGVRF

-568 DETIASQTLQTDE
+568 DKTIASQTLQTDE

-609 PVVWRNIEVSE
+609 PVVWKGIEVSE

-635 ELSDLRHV
+635 ELSDLQHV
-643 LIKGKAMTFSQM
+643 TIKGKAMTFSQM
-655 PLAETD
+655 PLAETN

-674 DDMDFSDYETTVAT
+674 DDMDFSDYETTVST
-688 DSNGEFSIRVP
+688 DSNGEFSICVP

-721 RGETQTASAIL
+721 RGETQTAAAIL
-732 KMGKLVSLPE
+732 KMGKLASLPE

-749 ADKPVALSQD
+749 ADKPVKLNKD
-759 LKNFDNLTYEITD
+759 LRNFDSLTYEITD

-777 VKKGALSPDN
+777 VKKGSLSPDN
-787 ITIDANDIASGE
+787 ITIDANNIASGE
-799 YTTKVSMP
+799 YTVTVSIP

-820 RFSDAMPAFDTP
+820 RFIDAMPAFDTP
-832 MLIDNDTNIKCAA
+832 MLVDKDADIKCAA
-845 DGSFAL
+845 DGSFSL
-851 NWGNSKPHWFF
+851 NWGNSRPHWFF

-1005 SPLQMLDV
+1005 SPLQTLDV

-1040 PLRCYAAAPMAD
+1040 PLRCYAAAAPMAD
-1052 AKLEECLVTK
+1052 AKLEESRVTK

-1175 VIIDINGQKHAF
+1175 VVIDINGQKHAF

-1200 TASFNVPATTEIIVT
+1200 TASFNVPASTEVIVT

-1253 SRADIAMPHFNHNGR
+1253 SRADITMPHFNRNGR

-1366 IADPATIQ
+1366 IADPATVQ

-1472 LPVTAPADS
+1472 LPVAAPADS

-1506 KAAILLANCGRNDV
+1506 KAAILLANNGRNDV

-1541 WDIDGIDKVTLASTA
+1541 WDIDGIDKVTLAATA

-1605 WTATVRKAPQIKV
+1605 WTAAVRKAPQIKV
-1618 GNIKI
+1618 GNVKI

-1784 GTYTSSIASLQCQ
+1784 GTYTSGIASLQCQ

>member
-1 MLQQNIK
+1 
-8 TMSKLLLA
+8 MSKLLLA

-130 DMRPS
+130 DVRPS

-150 ELTDSILCHR
+150 ELTDSILYHR

-188 YDMLAHHCIAKIN
+188 YDMLAHHCIAEIN
-201 DLADSYSNVNENS
+201 DLADSYSNGNENS
-214 AARQCVA
+214 AAKQCVA
-221 GIYANLLASHEE
+221 GIYASLLASHEE

-285 DLDSSPRTVTLA
+285 DLDSSPRTVALA

-322 QIMGIS
+322 QTMGIS

-351 TIRAYSVDGISDI
+351 TIRAYSVDGICDI
-364 RMKNLKQMKPMMEW
+364 RMKDLKQMKPMMEW

-457 TVTVC
+457 TVTVR

-487 DYGYYYFQ
+487 DYGYYYFH

-501 HSRSLSTWLNYAST
+501 HSRSLSTWLNNTST
-515 EGSRHLKATVF
+515 DDNRHLKASVF

-539 FAVAAYVSGMRF
+539 FAVAAYISGVRF

-568 DETIASQTLQTDE
+568 DKTIASQTLQTDE

-609 PVVWRNIEVSE
+609 PVVWKGIEVSE

-635 ELSDLRHV
+635 ELSDLQHV
-643 LIKGKAMTFSQM
+643 TIKGKAMTFSQM

-688 DSNGEFSIRVP
+688 DSNGEFSICVP

-732 KMGKLVSLPE
+732 KMGKMASLPE

-777 VKKGALSPDN
+777 VKKGSLSPDN
-787 ITIDANDIASGE
+787 ITIDANNIASGE
-799 YTTKVSMP
+799 YTVKVSIP
-807 DGSGSSS
+807 DGSDSSS

-820 RFSDAMPAFDTP
+820 RFTDAKPAFDTP
-832 MLIDNDTNIKCAA
+832 MLIDNDTDIKCAA
-845 DGSFAL
+845 DDSFAL

-979 FSPTYTTADEY
+979 FSPTYTTTDEY
-990 WQDFRDPSDCHSIIS
+990 WQDFRDPSNCHSIIY

-1022 YYGRQLGYDYAV
+1022 YYGRQLGYDYFV
-1034 FECNSA
+1034 SEYNSA
-1040 PLRCYAAAPMAD
+1040 PLRGYAAAAPMAD
-1052 AKLEECLVTK
+1052 AKLEESLVTK

-1175 VIIDINGQKHAF
+1175 VVIDTNGQKHAF

-1200 TASFNVPATTEIIVT
+1200 TASFNVPASTEVVVT

-1253 SRADIAMPHFNHNGR
+1253 SRADITMPHFNRNGR

-1315 QEIADAIAAW
+1315 PEIADAIAAW

-1366 IADPATIQ
+1366 IADPATVQ

-1459 IASASDYIFIRSM
+1459 ITSASDYIFIRSM
-1472 LPVTAPADS
+1472 LPVAAPADS

-1506 KAAILLANCGRNDV
+1506 KAAILLANNGRNDV

-1541 WDIDGIDKVTLASTA
+1541 WDIDGIDKVTLAATA

-1605 WTATVRKAPQIKV
+1605 WTAAVRKAPQIKV
-1618 GNIKI
+1618 GNVKI

-1784 GTYTSSIASLQCQ
+1784 GTYTSGIASLQCQ

>member
-1 MLQQNIK
+1 
-8 TMSKLLLA
+8 
-16 AGMAL
+16 MAL

-183 FVPSL
+183 FIPSL

-241 ELQRIKDSENNSKA
+241 ELQRIKNSENNSKYSKA

-264 LDLADK
+264 LNLADK
-270 YKDSPYSVEILDYLV
+270 YNDSPYSVEILDYLV

-351 TIRAYSVDGISDI
+351 TIRAYSVDGIFDI

-443 MVVDTDSSKPIEGA
+443 MVVDTDSSKPVEGA
-457 TVTVC
+457 TVTVR

-501 HSRSLSTWLNYAST
+501 HSRSLSTWLNNTST
-515 EGSRHLKATVF
+515 DDNRHLKASVF

-539 FAVAAYVSGMRF
+539 FAVAAYVSGVRF

-568 DETIASQTLQTDE
+568 YETIASQTLQTDE

-596 TGTFQLVVVSGDM
+596 TGTFQLVVVSGNKQ
-609 PVVWRNIEVSE
+609 VWWKGIEVSE

-732 KMGKLVSLPE
+732 KMGKMASLPE

-799 YTTKVSMP
+799 YTVTVSIP

-832 MLIDNDTNIKCAA
+832 MLIDNDADIKCAA

-851 NWGNSKPHWFF
+851 NWGNSRPHWFF

-990 WQDFRDPSDCHSIIS
+990 WQDFRDPSDCHSIIY
-1005 SPLQMLDV
+1005 SPLQTFDV

-1175 VIIDINGQKHAF
+1175 VVIDINGQKHAF

-1200 TASFNVPATTEIIVT
+1200 TASFNVPASTEVFVT

-1253 SRADIAMPHFNHNGR
+1253 SRADITMPHFNHDGR

-1339 LKTIALDNTPWS
+1339 LKTIALNNTPWS

-1366 IADPATIQ
+1366 IADPATVQ
-1374 YRQQRA
+1374 YRQQRALTA

-1459 IASASDYIFIRSM
+1459 IDNAADYIFIRSM
-1472 LPVTAPADS
+1472 LPVAAPADS

-1506 KAAILLANCGRNDV
+1506 KAAILLANSGRNDV

-1605 WTATVRKAPQIKV
+1605 WTAAVRKAPQIKV
-1618 GNIKI
+1618 GNVRI

-1784 GTYTSSIASLQCQ
+1784 GTYTSGIASLQCQ

-1803 SHSAGATLTVE
+1803 SHSAGTSLTVR

>member
-1 MLQQNIK
+1 
-8 TMSKLLLA
+8 
-16 AGMAL
+16 MAL

-130 DMRPS
+130 DVRPS

-188 YDMLAHHCIAKIN
+188 YDMLAHHGIAKIN
-201 DLADSYSNVNENS
+201 DLADSYSKGNENS
-214 AARQCVA
+214 AAKQCVA
-221 GIYANLLASHEE
+221 GIYASLLASHEE

-241 ELQRIKDSENNSKA
+241 ELQRIKGSENNSKA

-264 LDLADK
+264 LDLANK

-285 DLDSSPRTVTLA
+285 DLDSSPRTVALA

-322 QIMGIS
+322 QTIGIS

-364 RMKNLKQMKPMMEW
+364 RMKDLKQMKPMMEW
-378 SANLNADDR
+378 SANLNADDH

-409 NSHNAVIPDQTPSVL
+409 NSHNAVIPNQTPSVL

-457 TVTVC
+457 TVTVR

-539 FAVAAYVSGMRF
+539 FAVAAYISGVRF
-551 LETAKKKSLT
+551 LETAKKKPLT

-596 TGTFQLVVVSGDM
+596 TGTFQLVVVSGNKH
-609 PVVWRNIEVSE
+609 VWWKGIEVSE

-635 ELSDLRHV
+635 ELSDLQHV
-643 LIKGKAMTFSQM
+643 TIKGKAMTFSQM

-732 KMGKLVSLPE
+732 KMGKMASLPE

-749 ADKPVALSQD
+749 ADKPVALSLD

-777 VKKGALSPDN
+777 VKKGSLSPDN
-787 ITIDANDIASGE
+787 ITINANNIASGE
-799 YTTKVSMP
+799 YTVTVSMP
-807 DGSGSSS
+807 NGSGSSS

-820 RFSDAMPAFDTP
+820 RFTDAKPAFDTP
-832 MLIDNDTNIKCAA
+832 MLIDNDTDIKCAA

-851 NWGNSKPHWFF
+851 NWGNSRPHWFF

-990 WQDFRDPSDCHSIIS
+990 WQDFRDPSDCHSIIY

-1040 PLRCYAAAPMAD
+1040 PLRCYAAAAPMAD
-1052 AKLEECLVTK
+1052 AKLEESLVTK

-1175 VIIDINGQKHAF
+1175 VVIDTNGQKHAF

-1200 TASFNVPATTEIIVT
+1200 TASFNVPASTEVIVT

-1253 SRADIAMPHFNHNGR
+1253 SRADITMPHFNRNGR

-1315 QEIADAIAAW
+1315 PEIADAIAAW

-1366 IADPATIQ
+1366 IADPATVQ

-1472 LPVTAPADS
+1472 LPVAAPADS

-1489 VDMAASGWG
+1489 VDMAASSWG

-1506 KAAILLANCGRNDV
+1506 KAAILLANSDRNDV

-1605 WTATVRKAPQIKV
+1605 WTAAVRKAPQIKV
-1618 GNIKI
+1618 GNVKI
-1623 DTDAATP
+1623 DTDNATP

-1636 RSIDMKRNDGSI
+1636 RSVDMKRNDGSI

-1784 GTYTSSIASLQCQ
+1784 GTYTSGIASLQCQ

>member
-1 MLQQNIK
+1 
-8 TMSKLLLA
+8 
-16 AGMAL
+16 MAL

-130 DMRPS
+130 DVRPS

-188 YDMLAHHCIAKIN
+188 YDMLALHGIAKIN
-201 DLADSYSNVNENS
+201 DLADSYSKGNENS
-214 AARQCVA
+214 AAKQCVA
-221 GIYANLLASHEE
+221 GIYASLLASHEE

-241 ELQRIKDSENNSKA
+241 ELQRIKGSENNSKA

-285 DLDSSPRTVTLA
+285 DLDSSPRTVALA

-322 QIMGIS
+322 QTMGIS

-378 SANLNADDR
+378 SANLNADDH

-457 TVTVC
+457 TVTVR

-501 HSRSLSTWLNYAST
+501 HSRSLSTWLNNTST
-515 EGSRHLKATVF
+515 DDNRHLKASVF

-539 FAVAAYVSGMRF
+539 FAVAAYISGVRF
-551 LETAKKKSLT
+551 LETAKKKPLT

-568 DETIASQTLQTDE
+568 DKTIASQTLQTDE

-620 YKAPTFFIEIDREKS
+620 YKAPTFFIEINREKS
-635 ELSDLRHV
+635 ELSDLQHV
-643 LIKGKAMTFSQM
+643 TIKGKAMTFSQM

-688 DSNGEFSIRVP
+688 DSNGEFSICVP

-721 RGETQTASAIL
+721 RGETQTAAAIL
-732 KMGKLVSLPE
+732 KMGKLASLPE

-749 ADKPVALSQD
+749 ADKPVKLNKD
-759 LKNFDNLTYEITD
+759 LRNFDSLTYEITD

-777 VKKGALSPDN
+777 VKKGSLSPDN
-787 ITIDANDIASGE
+787 ITIDANNIASGE
-799 YTTKVSMP
+799 YTVTVSIP

-832 MLIDNDTNIKCAA
+832 MLVDKDADIKCAA
-845 DGSFAL
+845 DGSFSL
-851 NWGNSKPHWFF
+851 NWGNSRPHWFF

-990 WQDFRDPSDCHSIIS
+990 WQDFRDPSDCHSIIY

-1040 PLRCYAAAPMAD
+1040 PLRCYAAAAPMAD
-1052 AKLEECLVTK
+1052 AKLEESLVTK

-1134 IVSAAKQLM
+1134 IVSAAKQLI

-1161 AAAQNNTDTEQTVD
+1161 AAAQNNTDTEQTAD
-1175 VIIDINGQKHAF
+1175 VVIDINGQKHAF

-1200 TASFNVPATTEIIVT
+1200 TASFNVPASTEVVVT

-1253 SRADIAMPHFNHNGR
+1253 SRADITMPHFNRNGR

-1366 IADPATIQ
+1366 IADPATVQ

-1424 ADDAIAQQIVKR
+1424 TDDAIAQQIVKR

-1459 IASASDYIFIRSM
+1459 IASASNYIFIRSM
-1472 LPVTAPADS
+1472 LPVAAPADS

-1489 VDMAASGWG
+1489 VDMAVSGWG

-1506 KAAILLANCGRNDV
+1506 KAAILLANSGRNDV

-1533 KSGDRGTY
+1533 KSSDRGTY
-1541 WDIDGIDKVTLASTA
+1541 WDIDGIDKVTLAATA

-1605 WTATVRKAPQIKV
+1605 WTAAVRKAPQIKV
-1618 GNIKI
+1618 GNVKI

-1784 GTYTSSIASLQCQ
+1784 GTYTSGIASLQCQ

>member
-1 MLQQNIK
+1 
-8 TMSKLLLA
+8 
-16 AGMAL
+16 MAL

-130 DMRPS
+130 DVRPS

-150 ELTDSILCHR
+150 ELTDSILYHR

-201 DLADSYSNVNENS
+201 DLADSYPNDNENG

-221 GIYANLLASHEE
+221 GIYASLLASHEE

-285 DLDSSPRTVTLA
+285 DLDSSPRTVALA

-322 QIMGIS
+322 QTMGIS

-378 SANLNADDR
+378 SANLNADDH

-409 NSHNAVIPDQTPSVL
+409 NSHNAVIPNQTPSVL

-457 TVTVC
+457 TVTVR

-501 HSRSLSTWLNYAST
+501 HSRSLSTWLNNTST
-515 EGSRHLKATVF
+515 DDNRHLKASVF

-539 FAVAAYVSGMRF
+539 FAVAAYISGVRF

-568 DETIASQTLQTDE
+568 DKTIASQTLQTDE

-609 PVVWRNIEVSE
+609 PVVWKGIEVSE

-635 ELSDLRHV
+635 ELSDLQHV
-643 LIKGKAMTFSQM
+643 TIKGKAMTFSQM

-688 DSNGEFSIRVP
+688 DSNGEFSICVP

-732 KMGKLVSLPE
+732 KMGKMASLPM
-742 LSDITAN
+742 LDNITAN
-749 ADKPVALSQD
+749 ADKPVALSRD

-772 SASNV
+772 SASTL
-777 VKKGALSPDN
+777 VKKGSLSPGYM
-787 ITIDANDIASGE
+787 TIDASGIASGE

-807 DGSGSSS
+807 DGSGSTS
-814 FRLRLY
+814 FLLRLY
-820 RFSDAMPAFDTP
+820 RFTDAKPAFDTP
-832 MLIDNDTNIKCAA
+832 MLVDKDADIKCAA

-851 NWGNSKPHWFF
+851 NWGNSRPHWFF

-990 WQDFRDPSDCHSIIS
+990 WQDFRDPSNCHSIIY

-1022 YYGRQLGYDYAV
+1022 YYGRQLGYDYFV
-1034 FECNSA
+1034 SECNSA
-1040 PLRCYAAAPMAD
+1040 PLRCYAD
-1052 AKLEECLVTK
+1052 AKLEESLVTN

-1175 VIIDINGQKHAF
+1175 MVIDINGQKHAF

-1200 TASFNVPATTEIIVT
+1200 TASFNVPASTEVVVT

-1253 SRADIAMPHFNHNGR
+1253 SRANITIPHFNHDGR

-1287 MQQTAETAT
+1287 IQQTAETAT

-1315 QEIADAIAAW
+1315 PEIADAIAAW

-1472 LPVTAPADS
+1472 LPVATPADS

-1489 VDMAASGWG
+1489 VDMAASSWG
-1498 DYSIMGKA
+1498 DYSIIGKA
-1506 KAAILLANCGRNDV
+1506 KAAILLANSGRNDV

-1605 WTATVRKAPQIKV
+1605 WTAAVRKAPQIKV
-1618 GNIKI
+1618 GNVKI

-1648 SIRRDKGCPAW
+1648 SIRRNKGCPAW

-1784 GTYTSSIASLQCQ
+1784 GTYTSGIASLQCQ

-1803 SHSAGATLTVE
+1803 SHSACATLTVE

>member
-1 MLQQNIK
+1 
-8 TMSKLLLA
+8 
-16 AGMAL
+16 MAL

-130 DMRPS
+130 DVRPS

-150 ELTDSILCHR
+150 ELTDSILYHR

-188 YDMLAHHCIAKIN
+188 YDMLAHHCIAEIN
-201 DLADSYSNVNENS
+201 DLADSYSKGNENS
-214 AARQCVA
+214 AAKQCVA
-221 GIYANLLASHEE
+221 GIYASLLASHEE

-241 ELQRIKDSENNSKA
+241 ELQRIKGSENNSKA

-285 DLDSSPRTVTLA
+285 DLDSSPRTVALA

-322 QIMGIS
+322 QTMGIS

-351 TIRAYSVDGISDI
+351 TIRAYSVDGIFDI
-364 RMKNLKQMKPMMEW
+364 RMKNLKQIKPMMEW

-457 TVTVC
+457 TVTVR

-501 HSRSLSTWLNYAST
+501 HSRSLSTWLNNTST
-515 EGSRHLKATVF
+515 NDNRHLKASVF

-539 FAVAAYVSGMRF
+539 FAVAAYVSGVRF
-551 LETAKKKSLT
+551 LETAKKKPLT

-568 DETIASQTLQTDE
+568 DKTIASQTLQTDE

-620 YKAPTFFIEIDREKS
+620 YKAPTFFIEINREKS
-635 ELSDLRHV
+635 ELSDLQHV
-643 LIKGKAMTFSQM
+643 TIKGKAMTFSQM

-661 VKVALSESFSWWW
+661 VKVSLSESFSWWW

-688 DSNGEFSIRVP
+688 DSNGEFSICVP

-732 KMGKLVSLPE
+732 KMGKMASLPM
-742 LSDITAN
+742 LDNITAN
-749 ADKPVALSQD
+749 ADKPVALSRD

-777 VKKGALSPDN
+777 VKKGSLSPDN
-787 ITIDANDIASGE
+787 ITIDANNIASGE
-799 YTTKVSMP
+799 YTVKVSIP
-807 DGSGSSS
+807 DGSDSSS

-820 RFSDAMPAFDTP
+820 RFTDAKPAFDTP
-832 MLIDNDTNIKCAA
+832 MLIDNDTDIKCAA
-845 DGSFAL
+845 DDSFAL

-979 FSPTYTTADEY
+979 FSPTYTTTDEY
-990 WQDFRDPSDCHSIIS
+990 WQDFRDPSNCHSIIY

-1022 YYGRQLGYDYAV
+1022 YYGRQLGYDYFV
-1034 FECNSA
+1034 SEYNSA
-1040 PLRCYAAAPMAD
+1040 PLRGYAAAAPMAD
-1052 AKLEECLVTK
+1052 AKLEESLVTK

-1175 VIIDINGQKHAF
+1175 VVIDINGQKHAF

-1200 TASFNVPATTEIIVT
+1200 TASFNVPASTEVVVT
-1215 TSVCQNGRTA
+1215 TSVCQNGRSA

-1253 SRADIAMPHFNHNGR
+1253 SRADITMPHFNRNGR

-1315 QEIADAIAAW
+1315 PEIADAIAAW

-1366 IADPATIQ
+1366 IADPATVQ

-1472 LPVTAPADS
+1472 LPVAAPADS

-1506 KAAILLANCGRNDV
+1506 KAAILLANSGRNDV

-1581 ETQCWGGATKACDA
+1581 ETQCWGSATKACDA

-1605 WTATVRKAPQIKV
+1605 WTAAVRKAPQIKV
-1618 GNIKI
+1618 GNVKI
-1623 DTDAATP
+1623 DTDDATP

-1689 YNSANTLRPDATTE
+1689 YNSANTLRPDATTK

-1784 GTYTSSIASLQCQ
+1784 GTYTSGIASLQCQ

>member
-1 MLQQNIK
+1 
-8 TMSKLLLA
+8 
-16 AGMAL
+16 MAL
-21 ICGAAAWG
+21 ICGTAAWG

-150 ELTDSILCHR
+150 ELTDSILYHR

-188 YDMLAHHCIAKIN
+188 YDMLAHHCIAEIN
-201 DLADSYSNVNENS
+201 DLADSYSKGNENS
-214 AARQCVA
+214 AAKQCVA
-221 GIYANLLASHEE
+221 GIYASLLASHEE

-241 ELQRIKDSENNSKA
+241 ELQRIKGFENNSKA

-264 LDLADK
+264 LNLADK

-310 NALRNFLKRIDQ
+310 NALRSFLKRIDQ

-341 DINKKNVDRI
+341 DINKKNIDRI
-351 TIRAYSVDGISDI
+351 TIRAYSVDGIFDI

-398 RYILVPEFIDR
+398 RYILVPEFIDK

-457 TVTVC
+457 TVTVR

-674 DDMDFSDYETTVAT
+674 DDMEFSDYETTVAT
-688 DSNGEFSIRVP
+688 DSNGEFSICVP

-721 RGETQTASAIL
+721 RGETQTAAAIL
-732 KMGKLVSLPE
+732 KMGKLASLPE

-777 VKKGALSPDN
+777 VKKGSLSPGYL
-787 ITIDANDIASGE
+787 TIDASGIASGE
-799 YTTKVSMP
+799 YTVTVSIP
-807 DGSGSSS
+807 DGSGSTS

-832 MLIDNDTNIKCAA
+832 ILVDKDTDIKCAA
-845 DGSFAL
+845 DGSFSL
-851 NWGNSKPHWFF
+851 NWGNSRPHWFF

-908 ETKSAFIT
+908 ETKSALIT

-990 WQDFRDPSDCHSIIS
+990 WQDFRDPSDCHSIIY
-1005 SPLQMLDV
+1005 SPLQTFDV

-1022 YYGRQLGYDYAV
+1022 YYGRQLGYDYFV
-1034 FECNSA
+1034 SECNSA
-1040 PLRCYAAAPMAD
+1040 PLRCYAAAAPMAD
-1052 AKLEECLVTK
+1052 AKLEESLVTK

-1134 IVSAAKQLM
+1134 IVSAAKRLM

-1175 VIIDINGQKHAF
+1175 VVIYINGQKHAF

-1200 TASFNVPATTEIIVT
+1200 TASFNVPASTEVVVT

-1253 SRADIAMPHFNHNGR
+1253 SRADITMPHFNHDGR

-1351 RRAETETDMMAHIAD
+1351 RRAETETDMLAHIAD

-1472 LPVTAPADS
+1472 LPVAAPTDS
-1481 IKWIADGV
+1481 IKRIADGV

-1506 KAAILLANCGRNDV
+1506 KAAILLANSGRNDV

-1605 WTATVRKAPQIKV
+1605 WTAAVRKAPQIKV
-1618 GNIKI
+1618 GNVKI

-1784 GTYTSSIASLQCQ
+1784 GTYTSGIASLQCQ

-1803 SHSAGATLTVE
+1803 SHSAGATLTVR

>member
-1 MLQQNIK
+1 
-8 TMSKLLLA
+8 
-16 AGMAL
+16 MAL
-21 ICGAAAWG
+21 ICGTAAWG

-150 ELTDSILCHR
+150 ELTDSILRHR

-201 DLADSYSNVNENS
+201 DLADSYSNGNENS

-264 LDLADK
+264 LNLADK

-285 DLDSSPRTVTLA
+285 DLDSSPRTVALA
-297 RKAVARHSNYPRI
+297 RKAVARHRNYPRI

-322 QIMGIS
+322 QTMGIS

-387 QTVRFPGLPTG
+387 QTVRFPGLPVG

-443 MVVDTDSSKPIEGA
+443 MVVDTDSSKPVEGA
-457 TVTVC
+457 TVTVR

-501 HSRSLSTWLNYAST
+501 HSRSLSTWLNNTST
-515 EGSRHLKATVF
+515 DDNRHLKASVF

-539 FAVAAYVSGMRF
+539 FAVAAYVSGVRF

-561 VELQNTA
+561 VELRNTA
-568 DETIASQTLQTDE
+568 DETIASKALQTDE

-596 TGTFQLVVVSGDM
+596 TGTFLLVVVSGNKQ
-609 PVVWRNIEVSE
+609 VWWKGIEVSE

-732 KMGKLVSLPE
+732 KMGKMASLPM
-742 LSDITAN
+742 LDNITAN
-749 ADKPVALSQD
+749 AGKPVALSQD

-777 VKKGALSPDN
+777 VKNGSLSPDN
-787 ITIDANDIASGE
+787 ITIDANNIASGE
-799 YTTKVSMP
+799 YTVTVSIP

-832 MLIDNDTNIKCAA
+832 MLIDNDTDIKCAA

-990 WQDFRDPSDCHSIIS
+990 WQDFRDPSDCHSIIY
-1005 SPLQMLDV
+1005 SPLQTLDV

-1040 PLRCYAAAPMAD
+1040 PLRCYAAAAPMAD
-1052 AKLEECLVTK
+1052 AKLEESRVTK

-1175 VIIDINGQKHAF
+1175 VVIDTNGQKHAF

-1200 TASFNVPATTEIIVT
+1200 TASFNVPASTEIVVT

-1253 SRADIAMPHFNHNGR
+1253 SRADITMPHFNHDGR

-1315 QEIADAIAAW
+1315 PEIADAIAAW

-1351 RRAETETDMMAHIAD
+1351 RRAETETDMLAHIAD
-1366 IADPATIQ
+1366 IADPATVQ

-1424 ADDAIAQQIVKR
+1424 ADDAIVRQIVKR
-1436 AVEYCDNYY
+1436 AVKYCDNYY
-1445 NKMSKREGA
+1445 DKMSKREGA
-1454 TRKSV
+1454 MRKSV

-1472 LPVTAPADS
+1472 LPVAAPADS

-1498 DYSIMGKA
+1498 DYNIMGKA
-1506 KAAILLANCGRNDV
+1506 KATILLANSDRNDV

-1533 KSGDRGTY
+1533 KSGDRGTF
-1541 WDIDGIDKVTLASTA
+1541 WDIDGIDKVTLAATA
-1556 LKALNKANPDDPMID
+1556 LKALNKVNPDDPMID

-1605 WTATVRKAPQIKV
+1605 WTAAVRKAPQIKV
-1618 GNIKI
+1618 GNVKI

-1784 GTYTSSIASLQCQ
+1784 GTYTSGIASLQCQ

>member
-1 MLQQNIK
+1 
-8 TMSKLLLA
+8 
-16 AGMAL
+16 MAL

-130 DMRPS
+130 DVRPS

-188 YDMLAHHCIAKIN
+188 YDMLALHGIAKIN
-201 DLADSYSNVNENS
+201 DLADSYSKGNENS
-214 AARQCVA
+214 AAKQCVA
-221 GIYANLLASHEE
+221 GIYASLLASHEE

-241 ELQRIKDSENNSKA
+241 ELQRIKGSENNSKA

-285 DLDSSPRTVTLA
+285 DLDSSPRTVALA

-322 QIMGIS
+322 QTMGIS

-378 SANLNADDR
+378 SANLNADDH

-457 TVTVC
+457 TVTVR

-501 HSRSLSTWLNYAST
+501 HSRSLSTWLNNTST
-515 EGSRHLKATVF
+515 DDNRHLKASVF

-539 FAVAAYVSGMRF
+539 FAVAAYISGVRF
-551 LETAKKKSLT
+551 LETAKKKPLT

-568 DETIASQTLQTDE
+568 DKTIASQTLQTDE

-620 YKAPTFFIEIDREKS
+620 YKAPTFFIEINREKS
-635 ELSDLRHV
+635 ELSDLQHV
-643 LIKGKAMTFSQM
+643 TIKGKAMTFSQM

-688 DSNGEFSIRVP
+688 DSNGEFSICVP

-721 RGETQTASAIL
+721 RGETQTAAAIL
-732 KMGKLVSLPE
+732 KMGKLASLPE

-749 ADKPVALSQD
+749 ADKPVKLNKD
-759 LKNFDNLTYEITD
+759 LRNFDSLTYEITD

-777 VKKGALSPDN
+777 VKKGSLSPDN
-787 ITIDANDIASGE
+787 ITIDANNIASGE
-799 YTTKVSMP
+799 YTVTVSIP

-832 MLIDNDTNIKCAA
+832 MLVDKDADIKCAA
-845 DGSFAL
+845 DGSFSL
-851 NWGNSKPHWFF
+851 NWGNSRPHWFF

-990 WQDFRDPSDCHSIIS
+990 WQDFRDPSDCHSIIY

-1040 PLRCYAAAPMAD
+1040 PLRCYAAAAPMAD
-1052 AKLEECLVTK
+1052 AKLEESLVTK

-1161 AAAQNNTDTEQTVD
+1161 AAAQNNTDTEQTAD
-1175 VIIDINGQKHAF
+1175 VVIDINGQKHAF

-1200 TASFNVPATTEIIVT
+1200 TASFNVPASTEVVVT

-1253 SRADIAMPHFNHNGR
+1253 SRADITMPHFNRNGR

-1366 IADPATIQ
+1366 IADPATVQ

-1424 ADDAIAQQIVKR
+1424 TDDAIAQQIVKR

-1459 IASASDYIFIRSM
+1459 IASASNYIFIRSM
-1472 LPVTAPADS
+1472 LPVAAPADS

-1489 VDMAASGWG
+1489 VDMAVSGWG

-1506 KAAILLANCGRNDV
+1506 KAAILLANSGRNDV

-1533 KSGDRGTY
+1533 KSSDRGTY
-1541 WDIDGIDKVTLASTA
+1541 WDIDGIDKVTLAATA

-1605 WTATVRKAPQIKV
+1605 RTAAVRKAPQIKV
-1618 GNIKI
+1618 GNVKI

-1784 GTYTSSIASLQCQ
+1784 GTYTSGIASLQCQ

>member
-1 MLQQNIK
+1 M
-8 TMSKLLLA
+8 A

-54 KKGNHKALVDGLVR
+54 KNGNHKALVDGLVR

-130 DMRPS
+130 DVRPS

-150 ELTDSILCHR
+150 ELTDSILYHR

-188 YDMLAHHCIAKIN
+188 YDMLAHHCIAEIN
-201 DLADSYSNVNENS
+201 DLADSYSNGNENS

-221 GIYANLLASHEE
+221 GIYASLLASHEE

-285 DLDSSPRTVTLA
+285 DLDSSPRTVALA

-322 QIMGIS
+322 QTMGIS

-351 TIRAYSVDGISDI
+351 TIRAYSVDGICDI

-409 NSHNAVIPDQTPSVL
+409 NSHNAVIPNQTPSVL

-457 TVTVC
+457 TVTVR

-501 HSRSLSTWLNYAST
+501 HSRSLSTWLNNTST
-515 EGSRHLKATVF
+515 DDNRHLKASVF

-539 FAVAAYVSGMRF
+539 FAVAAYISGVRF
-551 LETAKKKSLT
+551 LETAKKKPLT

-596 TGTFQLVVVSGDM
+596 TGTFQLVVVSGNKH
-609 PVVWRNIEVSE
+609 VWWKGIEVSE

-635 ELSDLRHV
+635 ELSDLQHV
-643 LIKGKAMTFSQM
+643 TIKGKAMTFSQM

-674 DDMDFSDYETTVAT
+674 DDMDFSDYETTVST
-688 DSNGEFSIRVP
+688 DSNGEFSICVP

-721 RGETQTASAIL
+721 RGETQTAAAIL
-732 KMGKLVSLPE
+732 KMGKLASLPE

-749 ADKPVALSQD
+749 ADKPVKLNKD
-759 LKNFDNLTYEITD
+759 LRNFDSLTYEITD

-777 VKKGALSPDN
+777 VKKGSLSPDN
-787 ITIDANDIASGE
+787 ITIDANNIASGE
-799 YTTKVSMP
+799 YTVTVSIP

-832 MLIDNDTNIKCAA
+832 MLVDKDADIKCAA

-851 NWGNSKPHWFF
+851 NWGNSRPHWFF

-968 ALNSICINTYR
+968 ALNSICINM
-979 FSPTYTTADEY
+979 
-990 WQDFRDPSDCHSIIS
+990 CH
-1005 SPLQMLDV
+1005 
-1013 ATFVAPWLN
+1013 
-1022 YYGRQLGYDYAV
+1022 
-1034 FECNSA
+1034 
-1040 PLRCYAAAPMAD
+1040 
-1052 AKLEECLVTK
+1052 
-1062 ESKTDAEATEPDRQQ
+1062 
-1077 SANLRDEGIKT
+1077 
-1088 AFFLPGLVTN
+1088 
-1098 EQGEVTFTFDVP
+1098 
-1110 NRNTQWQFSAV
+1110 
-1121 AYTDDLHAHYINR
+1121 
-1134 IVSAAKQLM
+1134 
-1143 VQPNLPRFVREG
+1143 
-1155 DCVTIS
+1155 
-1161 AAAQNNTDTEQTVD
+1161 
-1175 VIIDINGQKHAF
+1175 
-1187 KGIVL
+1187 
-1192 QAKSSKTV
+1192 
-1200 TASFNVPATTEIIVT
+1200 
-1215 TSVCQNGRTA
+1215 
-1225 DGQRDRIAVLPATT
+1225 
-1239 DVVEASP
+1239 
-1246 FYITADK
+1246 
-1253 SRADIAMPHFNHNGR
+1253 R
-1268 LTLEYADNPAW
+1268 L
-1279 YAASALPS
+1279 
-1287 MQQTAETAT
+1287 
-1296 AHIVNY
+1296 
-1302 YVATVASRIVADN
+1302 
-1315 QEIADAIAAW
+1315 
-1325 QKSPLKSRLEQNAD
+1325 
-1339 LKTIALDNTPWS
+1339 
-1351 RRAETETDMMAHIAD
+1351 
-1366 IADPATIQ
+1366 
-1374 YRQQRA
+1374 
-1380 LTALNDLQ
+1380 LQ
-1388 RPDGGFEWFRGCR
+1388 RGF
-1401 SSIWTTEEVLN
+1401 
-1412 LFGYLNEMGYYP
+1412 
-1424 ADDAIAQQIVKR
+1424 
-1436 AVEYCDNYY
+1436 
-1445 NKMSKREGA
+1445 
-1454 TRKSV
+1454 
-1459 IASASDYIFIRSM
+1459 
-1472 LPVTAPADS
+1472 
-1481 IKWIADGV
+1481 
-1489 VDMAASGWG
+1489 
-1498 DYSIMGKA
+1498 
-1506 KAAILLANCGRNDV
+1506 
-1520 ARNVVESLRQFAR
+1520 
-1533 KSGDRGTY
+1533 
-1541 WDIDGIDKVTLASTA
+1541 
-1556 LKALNKANPDDPMID
+1556 DPMHIG
-1571 DVRHWLLLAK
+1571 RGSL
-1581 ETQCWGGATKACDA
+1581 CPGGRAGSARQEMNGPGSADFS
-1595 INALLTTGKN
+1595 
-1605 WTATVRKAPQIKV
+1605 
-1618 GNIKI
+1618 
-1623 DTDAATP
+1623 DT
-1630 YFGYIR
+1630 YF
-1636 RSIDMKRNDGSI
+1636 S
-1648 SIRRDKGCPAW
+1648 C
-1659 GAVYCQYNAP
+1659 
-1669 ADSVKSH
+1669 
-1676 ANADIRIEKQFYV
+1676 
-1689 YNSANTLRPDATTE
+1689 
-1703 FAVGDRIQVR
+1703 
-1713 LTIRSERDLDFV
+1713 
-1725 ALTDNRGACFEP
+1725 
-1737 ADQLSVYEWQD
+1737 
-1748 GTGSYR
+1748 
-1754 ETRDSATNIF
+1754 
-1764 FSHISKGTYVIT
+1764 
-1776 YDVYANNA
+1776 
-1784 GTYTSSIASLQCQ
+1784 
-1797 YAPALT
+1797 
-1803 SHSAGATLTVE
+1803 

>member
-1 MLQQNIK
+1 
-8 TMSKLLLA
+8 
-16 AGMAL
+16 MAL
-21 ICGAAAWG
+21 ICGTAAWG

-130 DMRPS
+130 DVRPS

-150 ELTDSILCHR
+150 ELTDSMLCHR

-201 DLADSYSNVNENS
+201 DLADSYPNGNENS

-221 GIYANLLASHEE
+221 GIYASLLASHEE

-285 DLDSSPRTVTLA
+285 DLDSSPRTVALA

-322 QIMGIS
+322 QIMVIS

-341 DINKKNVDRI
+341 DINKKNIDRI
-351 TIRAYSVDGISDI
+351 TIRAYSVDGIFDI

-457 TVTVC
+457 TVTVR

-635 ELSDLRHV
+635 KLSDLRHV

-732 KMGKLVSLPE
+732 KMGKMASLPE
-742 LSDITAN
+742 LDNITAN

-777 VKKGALSPDN
+777 VKKGSLSPDN
-787 ITIDANDIASGE
+787 ITIDANNIASGE
-799 YTTKVSMP
+799 YTVTVSIP
-807 DGSGSSS
+807 DGSGSTS
-814 FRLRLY
+814 FLLRLY
-820 RFSDAMPAFDTP
+820 RFTDAKPAFNTP
-832 MLIDNDTNIKCAA
+832 MLIDNDTDIKCTA

-851 NWGNSKPHWFF
+851 NWGNSRPHWFF

-925 IEIVA
+925 IEIVT

-979 FSPTYTTADEY
+979 FNPTYTTADEY
-990 WQDFRDPSDCHSIIS
+990 WQDFRDPSDCHSIIY
-1005 SPLQMLDV
+1005 SPLQTLDV

-1022 YYGRQLGYDYAV
+1022 YYGRQLGYDYFV
-1034 FECNSA
+1034 SECNSA

-1052 AKLEECLVTK
+1052 AKLEESLVTK

-1161 AAAQNNTDTEQTVD
+1161 AAAQNNTDTEQTAD
-1175 VIIDINGQKHAF
+1175 VVIDINGQKHAF

-1200 TASFNVPATTEIIVT
+1200 TASFNVPASTEIVVT
-1215 TSVCQNGRTA
+1215 TSVCQNGRRRA
-1225 DGQRDRIAVLPATT
+1225 ARPHSRASGNNRCRGGFAVLYHCRQEPCRHYHATLQPRRST
-1239 DVVEASP
+1239 DTGVC
-1246 FYITADK
+1246 
-1253 SRADIAMPHFNHNGR
+1253 
-1268 LTLEYADNPAW
+1268 
-1279 YAASALPS
+1279 
-1287 MQQTAETAT
+1287 
-1296 AHIVNY
+1296 
-1302 YVATVASRIVADN
+1302 
-1315 QEIADAIAAW
+1315 
-1325 QKSPLKSRLEQNAD
+1325 
-1339 LKTIALDNTPWS
+1339 
-1351 RRAETETDMMAHIAD
+1351 
-1366 IADPATIQ
+1366 
-1374 YRQQRA
+1374 RQPC
-1380 LTALNDLQ
+1380 LV
-1388 RPDGGFEWFRGCR
+1388 CR
-1401 SSIWTTEEVLN
+1401 
-1412 LFGYLNEMGYYP
+1412 FG
-1424 ADDAIAQQIVKR
+1424 
-1436 AVEYCDNYY
+1436 
-1445 NKMSKREGA
+1445 S
-1454 TRKSV
+1454 
-1459 IASASDYIFIRSM
+1459 
-1472 LPVTAPADS
+1472 
-1481 IKWIADGV
+1481 
-1489 VDMAASGWG
+1489 
-1498 DYSIMGKA
+1498 
-1506 KAAILLANCGRNDV
+1506 
-1520 ARNVVESLRQFAR
+1520 
-1533 KSGDRGTY
+1533 
-1541 WDIDGIDKVTLASTA
+1541 
-1556 LKALNKANPDDPMID
+1556 
-1571 DVRHWLLLAK
+1571 
-1581 ETQCWGGATKACDA
+1581 A
-1595 INALLTTGKN
+1595 INAADGGNGDSPHRELLRSHRGI
-1605 WTATVRKAPQIKV
+1605 AHRCRQS
-1618 GNIKI
+1618 G
-1623 DTDAATP
+1623 DC
-1630 YFGYIR
+1630 R
-1636 RSIDMKRNDGSI
+1636 RYCRMAEIAVEI
-1648 SIRRDKGCPAW
+1648 SA
-1659 GAVYCQYNAP
+1659 
-1669 ADSVKSH
+1669 
-1676 ANADIRIEKQFYV
+1676 
-1689 YNSANTLRPDATTE
+1689 
-1703 FAVGDRIQVR
+1703 
-1713 LTIRSERDLDFV
+1713 
-1725 ALTDNRGACFEP
+1725 
-1737 ADQLSVYEWQD
+1737 
-1748 GTGSYR
+1748 
-1754 ETRDSATNIF
+1754 
-1764 FSHISKGTYVIT
+1764 
-1776 YDVYANNA
+1776 
-1784 GTYTSSIASLQCQ
+1784 
-1797 YAPALT
+1797 
-1803 SHSAGATLTVE
+1803 

>member
-1 MLQQNIK
+1 
-8 TMSKLLLA
+8 
-16 AGMAL
+16 MAL

-29 KNNVPDFRYPETV
+29 KNNVPNFRYPETV

-130 DMRPS
+130 DVRPA

-183 FVPSL
+183 FIPSL

-201 DLADSYSNVNENS
+201 DLADSYSNGNENS

-221 GIYANLLASHEE
+221 SIYASLLASHEE

-241 ELQRIKDSENNSKA
+241 ELQRIKNSENNSKA

-264 LDLADK
+264 LNLADK

-285 DLDSSPRTVTLA
+285 DLDSSPMTVTLA
-297 RKAVARHSNYPRI
+297 RKAVARHRNYPRI

-387 QTVRFPGLPTG
+387 QTVRFPGLPVG

-409 NSHNAVIPDQTPSVL
+409 NSHRAVIPDQTPSVL

-443 MVVDTDSSKPIEGA
+443 MVVDTDSSKPVEGA
-457 TVTVC
+457 TVTVR

-501 HSRSLSTWLNYAST
+501 HSRSLSTWLNNTST
-515 EGSRHLKATVF
+515 DDNRHLKASVF

-539 FAVAAYVSGMRF
+539 FAVAAYVSGVRF
-551 LETAKKKSLT
+551 LETAKKESLT
-561 VELQNTA
+561 VELRNTA
-568 DETIASQTLQTDE
+568 DETIASKALQTDE

-596 TGTFQLVVVSGDM
+596 TGTFLLVVVSGNKQ
-609 PVVWRNIEVSE
+609 VWWKGIEVSE

-674 DDMDFSDYETTVAT
+674 DDMDFSEYETTVAT

-732 KMGKLVSLPE
+732 KMGKMASLPM
-742 LSDITAN
+742 LDNITAN

-777 VKKGALSPDN
+777 VKNGSLSPDN
-787 ITIDANDIASGE
+787 ITIDANNIASGE
-799 YTTKVSMP
+799 YTVTVSIP

-832 MLIDNDTNIKCAA
+832 MLIDNDTDIKCAA

-851 NWGNSKPHWFF
+851 NWGNSRPHWFF

-990 WQDFRDPSDCHSIIS
+990 WQDFRDPSNCHSIIS
-1005 SPLQMLDV
+1005 SPLQTLDV

-1040 PLRCYAAAPMAD
+1040 PLRGYAAAVPMAD
-1052 AKLEECLVTK
+1052 AKLEESLVTK

-1161 AAAQNNTDTEQTVD
+1161 AAAQNNTDTEQPVD
-1175 VIIDINGQKHAF
+1175 VVIDINGQKHAF

-1200 TASFNVPATTEIIVT
+1200 TASFNVPASTEIVVT

-1253 SRADIAMPHFNHNGR
+1253 SRADITMPHFNHDGR

-1366 IADPATIQ
+1366 IADPATVQ

-1472 LPVTAPADS
+1472 LPVAAPADS

-1506 KAAILLANCGRNDV
+1506 KAAILLANSGRNDV

-1556 LKALNKANPDDPMID
+1556 LKALNKANPDDPIID
-1571 DVRHWLLLAK
+1571 DVRHWLMLAK

-1605 WTATVRKAPQIKV
+1605 WTAAVRKAPQIKV
-1618 GNIKI
+1618 GNVKI

-1784 GTYTSSIASLQCQ
+1784 GTYTSGIASLQCQ
-1797 YAPALT
+1797 YAPDLT
-1803 SHSAGATLTVE
+1803 SHSAGTSLTVR

>member
-1 MLQQNIK
+1 
-8 TMSKLLLA
+8 
-16 AGMAL
+16 MAL

-121 KYDSRQKAG
+121 KYDFRQKAG
-130 DMRPS
+130 DVRPS

-188 YDMLAHHCIAKIN
+188 YDMLAHHGIAKIN
-201 DLADSYSNVNENS
+201 DLADSYSKDNENS
-214 AARQCVA
+214 AAKQCVA
-221 GIYANLLASHEE
+221 GIYASLLASHEE

-241 ELQRIKDSENNSKA
+241 ELQRIKGSENNSKA

-285 DLDSSPRTVTLA
+285 DLDSSPRTVALA

-322 QIMGIS
+322 QTMGIS

-378 SANLNADDR
+378 SANLNADDH

-409 NSHNAVIPDQTPSVL
+409 NSHNAVIPNQTPSVL

-457 TVTVC
+457 TVTVR

-501 HSRSLSTWLNYAST
+501 HSRSLSTWLNNTST
-515 EGSRHLKATVF
+515 DDNRHLKASVF

-568 DETIASQTLQTDE
+568 DKTIASQTLQTDE

-609 PVVWRNIEVSE
+609 PVVWKGIEVSE

-635 ELSDLRHV
+635 ELSDLQHV
-643 LIKGKAMTFSQM
+643 TIKGKAMTFSQM

-688 DSNGEFSIRVP
+688 DSNGEFSICVP

-732 KMGKLVSLPE
+732 KMGKLASLPE

-749 ADKPVALSQD
+749 ADKPVKLNKD
-759 LKNFDNLTYEITD
+759 LRNFDSLTYEITD

-777 VKKGALSPDN
+777 VKKGSLSPDN
-787 ITIDANDIASGE
+787 ITIDANNIASGE
-799 YTTKVSMP
+799 YTVTVSMP
-807 DGSGSSS
+807 DGSGSTS
-814 FRLRLY
+814 FLLRLY

-832 MLIDNDTNIKCAA
+832 MLIDNDTDIKCAA

-851 NWGNSKPHWFF
+851 NWGNSRPHWFF

-953 GKTFRSAVIANMYDA
+953 GKTFRSAVIANMYDV

-990 WQDFRDPSDCHSIIS
+990 WQDFRDPSNCHSIIS
-1005 SPLQMLDV
+1005 SPLQTLDV

-1040 PLRCYAAAPMAD
+1040 PLRCYAAAAPMAD
-1052 AKLEECLVTK
+1052 AKLEESRVTK

-1155 DCVTIS
+1155 DYVTIS

-1175 VIIDINGQKHAF
+1175 VVIDINGQKHAF

-1200 TASFNVPATTEIIVT
+1200 TASFNVPASTEVVVT
-1215 TSVCQNGRTA
+1215 TSVCQNGRSA

-1253 SRADIAMPHFNHNGR
+1253 SRADIAMPHFNRNGR

-1315 QEIADAIAAW
+1315 PEIADAIAAW

-1366 IADPATIQ
+1366 IADPATVQ

-1388 RPDGGFEWFRGCR
+1388 RPDGGFEWFRGCC

-1436 AVEYCDNYY
+1436 SVEYCDNYY

-1472 LPVTAPADS
+1472 LPVAAPADS

-1506 KAAILLANCGRNDV
+1506 KAAILLANSGRNDV

-1605 WTATVRKAPQIKV
+1605 WTAAVRKAPQIKV
-1618 GNIKI
+1618 GNVKI

-1784 GTYTSSIASLQCQ
+1784 GTYTSGIASLQCQ

>member
-1 MLQQNIK
+1 
-8 TMSKLLLA
+8 
-16 AGMAL
+16 MAL
-21 ICGAAAWG
+21 ICGTAAWG

-167 VKDYESILEMP
+167 VKDYESIIEMP

-201 DLADSYSNVNENS
+201 DLADSYPNGNENS
-214 AARQCVA
+214 TARQCVA
-221 GIYANLLASHEE
+221 GIYASLLASHEE

-241 ELQRIKDSENNSKA
+241 ELQRIKGSENNSKA

-322 QIMGIS
+322 QTVGIS

-378 SANLNADDR
+378 SANLDADDR

-409 NSHNAVIPDQTPSVL
+409 NSHRAVIPNQTPSVL

-457 TVTVC
+457 TVTVR

-476 ANGYAMLNSLN
+476 ANGYAMLN

-515 EGSRHLKATVF
+515 EGNRHLKASVF

-568 DETIASQTLQTDE
+568 DKTIASQTLQTDE

-635 ELSDLRHV
+635 ELSDLQHV
-643 LIKGKAMTFSQM
+643 TIKGKAMTFSQM

-688 DSNGEFSIRVP
+688 DSNGEFSICVP

-732 KMGKLVSLPE
+732 KMGKMASLPM
-742 LSDITAN
+742 LDNITAN
-749 ADKPVALSQD
+749 ADKPVALSRD

-772 SASNV
+772 SASTL
-777 VKKGALSPDN
+777 VKKGSLSPGYL
-787 ITIDANDIASGE
+787 TIDASGIASGE

-807 DGSGSSS
+807 DGSDSSS

-820 RFSDAMPAFDTP
+820 RFTDAKPAFDTP
-832 MLIDNDTNIKCAA
+832 MLIDNDTDIKCAA

-851 NWGNSKPHWFF
+851 NWGNSRPHWFF

-953 GKTFRSAVIANMYDA
+953 GKTFRSAMIANMYDA

-990 WQDFRDPSDCHSIIS
+990 WQDFRDPSDCHSIIY

-1022 YYGRQLGYDYAV
+1022 YYGRQLGYDYFV
-1034 FECNSA
+1034 SEYNSA
-1040 PLRCYAAAPMAD
+1040 PLRGYAAAPMAD
-1052 AKLEECLVTK
+1052 AKLEESLVTK
-1062 ESKTDAEATEPDRQQ
+1062 ELKTGAGATEPDRQQ

-1175 VIIDINGQKHAF
+1175 MVIDINGQKHAF

-1200 TASFNVPATTEIIVT
+1200 TASFNVPASTEIVVT

-1253 SRADIAMPHFNHNGR
+1253 SRADITMPHFNRNGR

-1366 IADPATIQ
+1366 IADPATVQ

-1472 LPVTAPADS
+1472 LPVAAPADS

-1489 VDMAASGWG
+1489 VDMAASGWD

-1506 KAAILLANCGRNDV
+1506 KAAILLANSSRNDV

-1556 LKALNKANPDDPMID
+1556 LKALNKVNPDDPMID

-1581 ETQCWGGATKACDA
+1581 ETLCWGGATKACDA

-1605 WTATVRKAPQIKV
+1605 WTAAVRKAPQIKV
-1618 GNIKI
+1618 GNVKI

-1784 GTYTSSIASLQCQ
+1784 GTYTSGIASLQCQ

-1803 SHSAGATLTVE
+1803 SHSAGATLTVR

>member
-1 MLQQNIK
+1 
-8 TMSKLLLA
+8 MSKLLLA

-21 ICGAAAWG
+21 ICGTAAWG

-92 ARVSDVRAKSLLLGL
+92 ARVSDVKAKSLLLGL

-130 DMRPS
+130 DVRPA

-188 YDMLAHHCIAKIN
+188 YDMLAHHGIAEIN
-201 DLADSYSNVNENS
+201 DLADSYSKGNENS
-214 AARQCVA
+214 AAKQCVA
-221 GIYANLLASHEE
+221 GIYASLLASHEE

-241 ELQRIKDSENNSKA
+241 ELQRIKGSENNSKA

-270 YKDSPYSVEILDYLV
+270 YKDSPYSVEILNYLV
-285 DLDSSPRTVTLA
+285 DLDSSPRTVALA

-322 QIMGIS
+322 QTMGIS

-351 TIRAYSVDGISDI
+351 TIRAYSVDGICDI

-409 NSHNAVIPDQTPSVL
+409 NSHNAVIPNQTPSVL

-457 TVTVC
+457 TVTVR

-501 HSRSLSTWLNYAST
+501 HSRSLSTWLNNTST
-515 EGSRHLKATVF
+515 DDNRHLKASVF

-568 DETIASQTLQTDE
+568 DKTIASQTLQTDE

-609 PVVWRNIEVSE
+609 PVVWKGIEVSE

-635 ELSDLRHV
+635 ELSDLQHV
-643 LIKGKAMTFSQM
+643 TIKGKAMTFSQM

-674 DDMDFSDYETTVAT
+674 DDMDFSDYETTVST
-688 DSNGEFSIRVP
+688 DSNGEFSICVP

-732 KMGKLVSLPE
+732 KMGKLASLPE

-759 LKNFDNLTYEITD
+759 LRNFDSLTYEITD

-777 VKKGALSPDN
+777 VKKGSLSPDN
-787 ITIDANDIASGE
+787 ITIDANNIASGE
-799 YTTKVSMP
+799 YTVTVSIP

-832 MLIDNDTNIKCAA
+832 MLIDNDTDIKCAA
-845 DGSFAL
+845 DDSFSL
-851 NWGNSKPHWFF
+851 NWGNSRPHWFF

-953 GKTFRSAVIANMYDA
+953 GKTFRSAVIANMYDV

-990 WQDFRDPSDCHSIIS
+990 WQDFRDPSDCHSIIY

-1022 YYGRQLGYDYAV
+1022 YYGRQLDYDYAV

-1040 PLRCYAAAPMAD
+1040 PLRCYAAA
-1052 AKLEECLVTK
+1052 KLEESLVTK

-1161 AAAQNNTDTEQTVD
+1161 AAAQNNTDTEQTAD
-1175 VIIDINGQKHAF
+1175 VVIDINGQKHAF

-1200 TASFNVPATTEIIVT
+1200 TASFNVPASTEIVVT

-1253 SRADIAMPHFNHNGR
+1253 SRADITMPHFNRNGR

-1459 IASASDYIFIRSM
+1459 IASVSDYIFIRSM
-1472 LPVTAPADS
+1472 LPVAAPTDS

-1506 KAAILLANCGRNDV
+1506 KAAILLANSGRNDV

-1605 WTATVRKAPQIKV
+1605 WTAAVRKAPQIKV
-1618 GNIKI
+1618 GNVKI

-1776 YDVYANNA
+1776 YDVYANSA
-1784 GTYTSSIASLQCQ
+1784 GTYTSGIASLQCQ

>member
-1 MLQQNIK
+1 
-8 TMSKLLLA
+8 MSKLLLA

-130 DMRPS
+130 DVRPS

-150 ELTDSILCHR
+150 ELTDSILCYR

-167 VKDYESILEMP
+167 VKDYESIIEMP

-188 YDMLAHHCIAKIN
+188 YDMLAHHCIAEIN
-201 DLADSYSNVNENS
+201 DLADSYSKGNENS
-214 AARQCVA
+214 AAKQCVA
-221 GIYANLLASHEE
+221 GIYASLLASHEE

-241 ELQRIKDSENNSKA
+241 ELQRIKGSENNSKA

-270 YKDSPYSVEILDYLV
+270 YKDSPYSVEILNYLV
-285 DLDSSPRTVTLA
+285 DLDSSPRTVALA

-322 QIMGIS
+322 QTMGIS

-351 TIRAYSVDGISDI
+351 TIRAYSVDGICDI
-364 RMKNLKQMKPMMEW
+364 RMKDLKQMKPMMEW

-398 RYILVPEFIDR
+398 RYILVPKFIDR

-457 TVTVC
+457 TVTVR

-501 HSRSLSTWLNYAST
+501 HSRSLSTWLNNTST
-515 EGSRHLKATVF
+515 DDNRHLKASVF

-539 FAVAAYVSGMRF
+539 FAVAAYISGVRF
-551 LETAKKKSLT
+551 LETAKKKPLT

-568 DETIASQTLQTDE
+568 DKTITSQTLQTDE

-609 PVVWRNIEVSE
+609 PVVWKGIEVSE

-635 ELSDLRHV
+635 ELSDLQHV
-643 LIKGKAMTFSQM
+643 TIKGKAMTFSQM

-688 DSNGEFSIRVP
+688 DSNGEFSICVP

-732 KMGKLVSLPE
+732 KMGKMASLPM
-742 LSDITAN
+742 LDNITAN

-777 VKKGALSPDN
+777 VKKGSLSPDN
-787 ITIDANDIASGE
+787 ITIDANNIASGE
-799 YTTKVSMP
+799 YTVTVSMP
-807 DGSGSSS
+807 DGSGSTS
-814 FRLRLY
+814 FLLRLY

-832 MLIDNDTNIKCAA
+832 MLIDNDTDIKCAA

-851 NWGNSKPHWFF
+851 NWGNSRPHWFF

-1005 SPLQMLDV
+1005 SPLQTLDV

-1040 PLRCYAAAPMAD
+1040 PLRCYAN
-1052 AKLEECLVTK
+1052 AKLEESLVTK

-1175 VIIDINGQKHAF
+1175 VVIDTNGQRHAF

-1200 TASFNVPATTEIIVT
+1200 TASFNVPASTEVVVT

-1253 SRADIAMPHFNHNGR
+1253 SRADITMPHFNRNGR
-1268 LTLEYADNPAW
+1268 LTLEYADNPAG

-1366 IADPATIQ
+1366 IADPATVQ

-1472 LPVTAPADS
+1472 LPVAAPADS

-1506 KAAILLANCGRNDV
+1506 KAAILLANSGRNDV

-1541 WDIDGIDKVTLASTA
+1541 WDIDGIDKVTLAATA

-1581 ETQCWGGATKACDA
+1581 ETQCWGSATKACDA

-1605 WTATVRKAPQIKV
+1605 WTAAVRKAPQIKV
-1618 GNIKI
+1618 GNVKI

-1784 GTYTSSIASLQCQ
+1784 GTYTSGIASLQCQ

>member
-1 MLQQNIK
+1 
-8 TMSKLLLA
+8 
-16 AGMAL
+16 MAL
-21 ICGAAAWG
+21 ICGAVAWG

-130 DMRPS
+130 DVRPS

-150 ELTDSILCHR
+150 ELTDSILYHR

-188 YDMLAHHCIAKIN
+188 YDMLAHHCIAEIN
-201 DLADSYSNVNENS
+201 DLADSYSNGNENS

-221 GIYANLLASHEE
+221 GIYASLLASHEE

-285 DLDSSPRTVTLA
+285 DLDSSPRTVALA

-322 QIMGIS
+322 QTMGIS

-351 TIRAYSVDGISDI
+351 TIRAYSVDGICDI

-409 NSHNAVIPDQTPSVL
+409 NSHNAVIPNQTPSVL

-457 TVTVC
+457 TVTVR

-501 HSRSLSTWLNYAST
+501 HSRSLSTWLNNTST
-515 EGSRHLKATVF
+515 DDNRHLKASVF

-568 DETIASQTLQTDE
+568 DKTIASQTLQTDE

-609 PVVWRNIEVSE
+609 PVVWKGIEVSE
-620 YKAPTFFIEIDREKS
+620 YKAPTFFIKIDREKS
-635 ELSDLRHV
+635 ELSDLQHV
-643 LIKGKAMTFSQM
+643 TIKGKAMTFSQM

-674 DDMDFSDYETTVAT
+674 DDMDFSDYETTVST
-688 DSNGEFSIRVP
+688 DSNGEFSICVP

-732 KMGKLVSLPE
+732 KMGKLASLPE

-749 ADKPVALSQD
+749 ADKPVKLNKD
-759 LKNFDNLTYEITD
+759 LRNFDSLTYEITD

-777 VKKGALSPDN
+777 VKKGSLLPDN
-787 ITIDANDIASGE
+787 ITIDANNIASGE
-799 YTTKVSMP
+799 YTVTVSIP

-832 MLIDNDTNIKCAA
+832 MLVDKDADIKCAA
-845 DGSFAL
+845 DGSFSL
-851 NWGNSKPHWFF
+851 NWGNSRPHWFF

-930 ETFRDNITPGGKE
+930 ETFRDNITPGGNE

-1005 SPLQMLDV
+1005 SPLQTLDV

-1022 YYGRQLGYDYAV
+1022 YYGRQLGYDYFV
-1034 FECNSA
+1034 SECNSV
-1040 PLRCYAAAPMAD
+1040 PLRCYAAAAPMAD
-1052 AKLEECLVTK
+1052 AKLEESLVTK

-1175 VIIDINGQKHAF
+1175 VVIDTNGQRHAF

-1200 TASFNVPATTEIIVT
+1200 TASFNVPASTEVVVT
-1215 TSVCQNGRTA
+1215 TSVCKNGRTA

-1253 SRADIAMPHFNHNGR
+1253 SRADITMPHFNRNGR

-1366 IADPATIQ
+1366 IADPATVQ

-1472 LPVTAPADS
+1472 LPVAAPADS

-1506 KAAILLANCGRNDV
+1506 KAAILLANSGRNDV

-1541 WDIDGIDKVTLASTA
+1541 WDIDGIDKVTLAATA
-1556 LKALNKANPDDPMID
+1556 LKALNKANPDDPIID

-1581 ETQCWGGATKACDA
+1581 ETQCWGSATKACDA

-1605 WTATVRKAPQIKV
+1605 WTAAVRKAPQIKV
-1618 GNIKI
+1618 GNVKI

-1784 GTYTSSIASLQCQ
+1784 GTYTSGIASLQCQ

>member
-1 MLQQNIK
+1 
-8 TMSKLLLA
+8 
-16 AGMAL
+16 MAL

-130 DMRPS
+130 DVLPA
-135 DPREWCRED
+135 DPRKWCRED

-150 ELTDSILCHR
+150 ELTDSILYHR

-201 DLADSYSNVNENS
+201 DLADSYPNGNENS
-214 AARQCVA
+214 TARQCVA
-221 GIYANLLASHEE
+221 GIYASLLASHEE

-241 ELQRIKDSENNSKA
+241 ELQRIKGSENNSKA

-285 DLDSSPRTVTLA
+285 DLDSSPRTETLA

-322 QIMGIS
+322 QTMGIS

-351 TIRAYSVDGISDI
+351 TIRAYSVDGIFDI

-378 SANLNADDR
+378 SVNLNADDR

-398 RYILVPEFIDR
+398 RYILVPEFINR
-409 NSHNAVIPDQTPSVL
+409 NSHRAVIPDQTPSVL

-457 TVTVC
+457 TVTVR

-635 ELSDLRHV
+635 ELSDLQHV
-643 LIKGKAMTFSQM
+643 TIKGKAMTFSQM

-674 DDMDFSDYETTVAT
+674 DDMDFSEYETTVTT
-688 DSNGEFSIRVP
+688 DNSGEFAIRVP

-721 RGETQTASAIL
+721 RGETQTAAAIL
-732 KMGKLVSLPE
+732 KMGKLASLPE

-749 ADKPVALSQD
+749 ADKPVKLNKD
-759 LKNFDNLTYEITD
+759 LRNFDSLTYEITD

-777 VKKGALSPDN
+777 VKKGSLSPDN
-787 ITIDANDIASGE
+787 ITIDANNIASGE
-799 YTTKVSMP
+799 YTVTVSIP

-832 MLIDNDTNIKCAA
+832 MLVDKDADIKCAA
-845 DGSFAL
+845 DGSFSL
-851 NWGNSKPHWFF
+851 NWGNSRPHWFF

-990 WQDFRDPSDCHSIIS
+990 WQDFRDPSDCHSSIY
-1005 SPLQMLDV
+1005 SPLRMLDV
-1013 ATFVAPWLN
+1013 ATFVTPWLN

-1040 PLRCYAAAPMAD
+1040 PLRCYAAAAPMAD
-1052 AKLEECLVTK
+1052 AKLEESRVTK
-1062 ESKTDAEATEPDRQQ
+1062 ELKTGAGATEPDRQQ

-1121 AYTDDLHAHYINR
+1121 AYTDDLLAHYINR

-1175 VIIDINGQKHAF
+1175 VVIDINGQKHTF

-1200 TASFNVPATTEIIVT
+1200 TASFNVPASTEVVVT

-1253 SRADIAMPHFNHNGR
+1253 SRADITMPHFNHDGR

-1366 IADPATIQ
+1366 IADPATVQ

-1459 IASASDYIFIRSM
+1459 IDNAADYIFIRSM
-1472 LPVTAPADS
+1472 LPVAAPADS

-1489 VDMAASGWG
+1489 VDMAASSWG
-1498 DYSIMGKA
+1498 DYSIIGKA
-1506 KAAILLANCGRNDV
+1506 KAAILLANSDRNDV

-1533 KSGDRGTY
+1533 KSSDRGTY
-1541 WDIDGIDKVTLASTA
+1541 WDIDGIDKVTLAATA
-1556 LKALNKANPDDPMID
+1556 LKALNKVNPDDPMID

-1581 ETQCWGGATKACDA
+1581 ETQCWGSATKACDA

-1605 WTATVRKAPQIKV
+1605 WTAAARKAPQIKV
-1618 GNIKI
+1618 GNVKI

-1636 RSIDMKRNDGSI
+1636 RSIDMKRNDGNI

-1784 GTYTSSIASLQCQ
+1784 GTYTSGIASLQCQ

>member
-1 MLQQNIK
+1 
-8 TMSKLLLA
+8 MSKLLLA

-130 DMRPS
+130 DVCPS

-188 YDMLAHHCIAKIN
+188 YDMLAHHGIAKIN
-201 DLADSYSNVNENS
+201 DLADSYSKGNENS
-214 AARQCVA
+214 AAKQCVA
-221 GIYANLLASHEE
+221 GIYASLLASHEE

-241 ELQRIKDSENNSKA
+241 ELQRIKGSENNSKA

-285 DLDSSPRTVTLA
+285 DLDSSPRTVALA

-322 QIMGIS
+322 QTMGIS

-351 TIRAYSVDGISDI
+351 TIRAYSVDGICDI
-364 RMKNLKQMKPMMEW
+364 RMKDLKQMKPMMEW

-457 TVTVC
+457 TVTVR

-581 FGRVSGSFTLPTDGL
+581 FGRVNGSFTLPTDGL

-635 ELSDLRHV
+635 ELSDLQHIT
-643 LIKGKAMTFSQM
+643 IKGKAMTFSQM

-688 DSNGEFSIRVP
+688 DSNGEFSICVP

-732 KMGKLVSLPE
+732 KMGKMASLPE

-777 VKKGALSPDN
+777 VKKGSLSPDN
-787 ITIDANDIASGE
+787 ITIDANNIASGE
-799 YTTKVSMP
+799 YTVTVSIP
-807 DGSGSSS
+807 DGSSS

-832 MLIDNDTNIKCAA
+832 MLVDKDADIKCAA
-845 DGSFAL
+845 DGSFSL
-851 NWGNSKPHWFF
+851 NWGNSRPHWFF

-990 WQDFRDPSDCHSIIS
+990 WQDFRDPSNCHSIIS
-1005 SPLQMLDV
+1005 SPLQTLDV

-1040 PLRCYAAAPMAD
+1040 PLRCYAAAAPMAD
-1052 AKLEECLVTK
+1052 AKLEESRVTK

-1175 VIIDINGQKHAF
+1175 VVIDINGQKHAF

-1200 TASFNVPATTEIIVT
+1200 TASFNVPASMEVVVI

-1253 SRADIAMPHFNHNGR
+1253 SRADITMPHFNRNGR

-1459 IASASDYIFIRSM
+1459 IARASDYIFNRSM
-1472 LPVTAPADS
+1472 LPVAAPADS
-1481 IKWIADGV
+1481 IKWIANGV

-1506 KAAILLANCGRNDV
+1506 KAAILLANSGRNDV

-1541 WDIDGIDKVTLASTA
+1541 WDIDGIDKVTLAATA

-1571 DVRHWLLLAK
+1571 DVRHWLLLAN

-1605 WTATVRKAPQIKV
+1605 WTAAVRKAPQIKV
-1618 GNIKI
+1618 GNVKI

-1784 GTYTSSIASLQCQ
+1784 GTYTSGIASLQCQ

>member
-1 MLQQNIK
+1 
-8 TMSKLLLA
+8 
-16 AGMAL
+16 MAL
-21 ICGAAAWG
+21 ICGTAAWG

-130 DMRPS
+130 DVRPS

-188 YDMLAHHCIAKIN
+188 YDMLAHHGIAKIN
-201 DLADSYSNVNENS
+201 DLADSYSKDNENS
-214 AARQCVA
+214 AAKQCVA
-221 GIYANLLASHEE
+221 GIYASLLASHEE

-285 DLDSSPRTVTLA
+285 DLDSSPRTVALA

-322 QIMGIS
+322 QTMGIS

-351 TIRAYSVDGISDI
+351 TIRAYSVDGICDI

-398 RYILVPEFIDR
+398 RYILVPKFIDR
-409 NSHNAVIPDQTPSVL
+409 NSHNAVIPNQTPSVL

-457 TVTVC
+457 TVTVR

-501 HSRSLSTWLNYAST
+501 HSRSLSTWLNNTST
-515 EGSRHLKATVF
+515 DDNRHLKASVF

-539 FAVAAYVSGMRF
+539 FAVAAYISGVRF
-551 LETAKKKSLT
+551 LETAKKKPLT

-596 TGTFQLVVVSGDM
+596 TGTFQLVVVSGNKH
-609 PVVWRNIEVSE
+609 VWWKGIEVSE

-635 ELSDLRHV
+635 ELSDLQHV
-643 LIKGKAMTFSQM
+643 TIKGKAMTFSQM

-688 DSNGEFSIRVP
+688 DSNGEFSICVP

-721 RGETQTASAIL
+721 RGETQTAAAIL
-732 KMGKLVSLPE
+732 KMGKLASLPE

-749 ADKPVALSQD
+749 ADKPVKLNKD
-759 LKNFDNLTYEITD
+759 LRNFDSLTYEITD

-777 VKKGALSPDN
+777 VKKGSLSPDN
-787 ITIDANDIASGE
+787 ITIDANNIASGE
-799 YTTKVSMP
+799 YTVTVSIP

-820 RFSDAMPAFDTP
+820 RFIDAMPAFDTP
-832 MLIDNDTNIKCAA
+832 MLVDKDADIKCAA
-845 DGSFAL
+845 DGSFSL
-851 NWGNSKPHWFF
+851 NWGNSRPHWFF

-1005 SPLQMLDV
+1005 SPLQTLDV

-1022 YYGRQLGYDYAV
+1022 YYGRQLGYGYAV

-1040 PLRCYAAAPMAD
+1040 PLRCYAN
-1052 AKLEECLVTK
+1052 AKLEESLVTK

-1175 VIIDINGQKHAF
+1175 VVIDTNGQRHAF

-1200 TASFNVPATTEIIVT
+1200 TASFNVPASTEVVVI

-1253 SRADIAMPHFNHNGR
+1253 SRADITMPHFNRNGR

-1459 IASASDYIFIRSM
+1459 IARASDYIFIRSM
-1472 LPVTAPADS
+1472 LPVAAPADS

-1506 KAAILLANCGRNDV
+1506 KAAILLANSGRNDV

-1595 INALLTTGKN
+1595 INALLTTGEN

-1618 GNIKI
+1618 GNVKI

-1689 YNSANTLRPDATTE
+1689 YNSVNTLRPDATTE

-1784 GTYTSSIASLQCQ
+1784 GTYTSGIASLQCQ

>member
-1 MLQQNIK
+1 
-8 TMSKLLLA
+8 
-16 AGMAL
+16 MAL

-130 DMRPS
+130 DVRPS

-150 ELTDSILCHR
+150 ELTDSILYHR

-188 YDMLAHHCIAKIN
+188 YDMLAHHCIAEIN
-201 DLADSYSNVNENS
+201 DLADSYSKGNENS
-214 AARQCVA
+214 AAKQCVA
-221 GIYANLLASHEE
+221 GIYASLLASHEE

-241 ELQRIKDSENNSKA
+241 ELQRIKGSENNSKA

-264 LDLADK
+264 LNLADK

-285 DLDSSPRTVTLA
+285 DLDSSPRTVALA
-297 RKAVARHSNYPRI
+297 RKAVARHCNYPRI

-322 QIMGIS
+322 QTMGIS

-409 NSHNAVIPDQTPSVL
+409 NSHRAVITDQTPSVL

-457 TVTVC
+457 TVTVR

-501 HSRSLSTWLNYAST
+501 HSRSLSTWLNNTST
-515 EGSRHLKATVF
+515 DDNRHLKASVF

-539 FAVAAYVSGMRF
+539 FAVAAYISGVRF

-568 DETIASQTLQTDE
+568 DKTIASQTLQTDE

-609 PVVWRNIEVSE
+609 PVVWKGIEVSE

-635 ELSDLRHV
+635 ELSDLQHV
-643 LIKGKAMTFSQM
+643 TIKGKAMTFSQM
-655 PLAETD
+655 PLAETN

-674 DDMDFSDYETTVAT
+674 DDMDFSDYETTVST
-688 DSNGEFSIRVP
+688 DSNGEFSICVP

-721 RGETQTASAIL
+721 RGETQTAAAIL
-732 KMGKLVSLPE
+732 KMGKLASLPE

-749 ADKPVALSQD
+749 ADKPVKLNKD
-759 LKNFDNLTYEITD
+759 LRNFDSLTYEITD

-777 VKKGALSPDN
+777 VKKGSLSPDN
-787 ITIDANDIASGE
+787 ITIDANNIASGE
-799 YTTKVSMP
+799 YTVTVSIP

-820 RFSDAMPAFDTP
+820 RFIDAMPAFDTP
-832 MLIDNDTNIKCAA
+832 MLVDKDADIKCAA
-845 DGSFAL
+845 DGSFSL
-851 NWGNSKPHWFF
+851 NWGNSRPHWFF

-1005 SPLQMLDV
+1005 SPLQNLDV

-1022 YYGRQLGYDYAV
+1022 YYGRQLGYGYAV

-1040 PLRCYAAAPMAD
+1040 PLRCYAN
-1052 AKLEECLVTK
+1052 AKLEESLVTK

-1175 VIIDINGQKHAF
+1175 VVIDTNGQRHAF

-1200 TASFNVPATTEIIVT
+1200 TASFNVPASTEVVVI

-1253 SRADIAMPHFNHNGR
+1253 SRADITMPHFNRNGR

-1459 IASASDYIFIRSM
+1459 IARASDYIFIRSM
-1472 LPVTAPADS
+1472 LPVAAPADS

-1506 KAAILLANCGRNDV
+1506 KAAILLANSGRNDV

-1605 WTATVRKAPQIKV
+1605 WTAAVRKAPQIKV
-1618 GNIKI
+1618 GNVKI

-1784 GTYTSSIASLQCQ
+1784 GTYTSGIASLQCQ

>member
-1 MLQQNIK
+1 
-8 TMSKLLLA
+8 
-16 AGMAL
+16 MAL

-130 DMRPS
+130 DVRPS

-150 ELTDSILCHR
+150 ELTDSILCYR

-167 VKDYESILEMP
+167 VKDYESIIEMP

-188 YDMLAHHCIAKIN
+188 YDMLAHHCIAEIN
-201 DLADSYSNVNENS
+201 DLADSYSKGNENS
-214 AARQCVA
+214 AAKQCVA
-221 GIYANLLASHEE
+221 GIYASLLASHEE

-241 ELQRIKDSENNSKA
+241 ELQRIKGSENNSKA

-270 YKDSPYSVEILDYLV
+270 YKDSPYSVEILNYLV
-285 DLDSSPRTVTLA
+285 DLDSSPRTVALA

-322 QIMGIS
+322 QTMGIS

-351 TIRAYSVDGISDI
+351 TIRAYSVDGICDI

-409 NSHNAVIPDQTPSVL
+409 NSHNAVIPNQTPSVL

-457 TVTVC
+457 TVTVR

-501 HSRSLSTWLNYAST
+501 HSRSLSTWLNNTST
-515 EGSRHLKATVF
+515 DDNRHLKASVF

-568 DETIASQTLQTDE
+568 DKTIASQTLQTDE

-609 PVVWRNIEVSE
+609 PVVWKGIEVSE

-635 ELSDLRHV
+635 ELSDLQHV
-643 LIKGKAMTFSQM
+643 TIKGKAMTFSQM

-674 DDMDFSDYETTVAT
+674 DDMDFSDYETTVST
-688 DSNGEFSIRVP
+688 DSNGEFSICVP

-732 KMGKLVSLPE
+732 KMGKLASLPE

-759 LKNFDNLTYEITD
+759 LRNFDSLTYEITD

-777 VKKGALSPDN
+777 VKKGSLSPDN
-787 ITIDANDIASGE
+787 ITIDANNIASGE
-799 YTTKVSMP
+799 YTVTVSIP

-832 MLIDNDTNIKCAA
+832 MLIDNDTDIKCAA
-845 DGSFAL
+845 DDSFSL
-851 NWGNSKPHWFF
+851 NWGNSRPHWFF

-953 GKTFRSAVIANMYDA
+953 GKTFRSAVIANMYDV

-1005 SPLQMLDV
+1005 SPLQTLDV

-1040 PLRCYAAAPMAD
+1040 PLRCYAAAAPMAD
-1052 AKLEECLVTK
+1052 AKLEESRVTK

-1175 VIIDINGQKHAF
+1175 VVIDTNGQKHAF

-1200 TASFNVPATTEIIVT
+1200 TASFNVPASTEVVVT

-1253 SRADIAMPHFNHNGR
+1253 SRADITMPHFNRNGR

-1366 IADPATIQ
+1366 IADPATVQ

-1459 IASASDYIFIRSM
+1459 ITSASDYIFIRSM
-1472 LPVTAPADS
+1472 LPVAAPADS

-1506 KAAILLANCGRNDV
+1506 KAAILLANNGRNDV

-1541 WDIDGIDKVTLASTA
+1541 WDIDGIDKVTLAATA

-1605 WTATVRKAPQIKV
+1605 WTAAVRKAPQIKV
-1618 GNIKI
+1618 GNVKI

-1784 GTYTSSIASLQCQ
+1784 GTYTSGIASLQCQ